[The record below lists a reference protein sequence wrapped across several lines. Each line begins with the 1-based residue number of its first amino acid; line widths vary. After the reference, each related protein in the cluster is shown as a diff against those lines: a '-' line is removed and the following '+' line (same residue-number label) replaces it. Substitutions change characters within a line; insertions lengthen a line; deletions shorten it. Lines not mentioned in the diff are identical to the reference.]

1 MVQYNKNIKNKKKGF
16 TLVELMVVLAITAI
30 LAVLVGGGLIAYT
43 RLARFEK
50 NEANARTL
58 FQTAQISLTRM
69 ETAGELDAFRQQVME
84 EGSTGDHFQND
95 VTVTDADGKTLVSRT
110 KTELNQNV
118 AALYYDRTG
127 AAAGNHNALVKE
139 LLGDYIYD
147 ASLLNASIC
156 VEIDVQSG
164 QVYSVFYD
172 TKSDKLRFNQDGAT
186 NIYDRSYDHRRN
198 DTLVGYYS
206 AEDRVNVVQ
215 LVQTKLKVK
224 NPRLTNGETLT
235 LSWSGNSSLGDL
247 DTSYTATAYAA
258 GDTGDNRKPLF
269 TITIKRDTAGAAD
282 DNKQVITKMPVT
294 IYTYNDAGQQTKTE
308 NELYFPLSYNK
319 GSFVLTLDAMADAA
333 LLRACENDAD
343 VAATSLYSITR
354 LLNDPKDI
362 YIAMRAEPRENYSD
376 TYTASKE
383 ETTNE
388 ENTLLAK
395 GGTAVT
401 ADLKY
406 FRHLY
411 NLRWSADWKIDDKGT
426 YTLTPQASN
435 STGLNWTG
443 GGVTV
448 YCAAG
453 AWPPVAKVPSLN
465 DPVAWPT
472 IPELGEKIVLTSKTT
487 VLTTK
492 TTRVPILNL
501 QLSSKSVAKTG
512 KAKQDVLADHYVGLI
527 GENKGKISYITLR
540 DPDIQVNVK
549 TETVAAGTPTG
560 ENQLKLTETKFVTAL
575 TKTKT
580 DGTEE
585 ADWRDVRA
593 VGALCGVNTGTLE
606 NCALTRGTNSSTSAL
621 VAAAL
626 AFGNKTTATQR
637 TAEYKTVN
645 NKNYTYYKDEP
656 RGIGGLVGVAIP
668 ETDSVMQ
675 NLTVA
680 SDVTVAGLLVDENTK
695 NVTDTAADQ
704 QAEKARYA
712 AAAAEPS
719 DANSLWRSVGVGGVF
734 GTVDATQMTTN
745 DDTNI
750 VNNGFVTG
758 NGFTGGIVGNL
769 FTTDTS
775 VSQSLTGLRNN
786 GTVSAGANYK
796 GDTKGDARSL
806 VLGQFFGGIA
816 GYGRGVTLQ
825 GCESVTRSDLTET
838 QLKEQVEAG
847 FDKKTGTLTDA
858 SPLKGDFV
866 GGLVGY
872 GKEIVL
878 NGCKTGK
885 GYVLGSRFV
894 GGLAGGFTGSGV
906 QQNDTNSSDVFGNRY
921 VGGIVSVNGSNS
933 IISGMTN
940 TGLVAAFGKNAAYV
954 GGIVGVNDADWGG
967 SQDPKATATVQNCAN
982 RMSGDNATDT
992 RRINLLKELSRSAG
1006 SPASDY
1012 ADYVGGIA
1020 GCNGKNGVVTW
1031 DENGTQTLGAI
1042 LYGNNYVGGVAGYND
1057 EKATISNTSGQNLTI
1072 SGQIVAAGKA
1082 VGGMIGLNCAS
1093 TLPSATVKVSRVAG
1107 QQLVGGVIGANLPVG
1122 GFTVT
1127 GGAFN
1132 TDVASGRVEAD
1143 AVAGGIIGYN
1153 RLLAAKPT
1161 GGTLEAL
1168 LPTIN
1173 ESTGVLTDSTDANTA
1188 GGEVTLA
1195 NFQNKLNLQADIY
1208 VGGIVGAN
1216 DAKTKLTIRNATN
1229 GATQNA
1235 LSVGGL
1241 NPSNNGAFK
1250 GGVLLSKLADGRYDF
1265 GTARGALAGG
1275 IIGYA
1280 TPNTTLK
1287 NCTNYGTVA
1296 HKCAA
1301 GGFAGWNEGTITG
1314 GSMNASLGNRETG
1327 YTYLGGVAGV
1337 NGGLIQSA
1345 YPAQGCAVRGDS
1357 YVGGIAGVN
1366 LGGDAK
1372 ASKGLII
1379 CTENNSTGTV
1389 EANQYAGGVAGANVG
1404 SISLSG
1410 QLQSSVTATDYAGG
1424 VAGINT
1430 KNGIYTGNIYGADN
1444 ANDAV
1449 LGSVTAANYAGGVAG
1464 TNRAEITRVENRAS
1478 VRASTKYAGGIAGVN
1493 DEGGTISYCSHA
1505 SGNAAAVYAT
1515 NGEAGGIAGNN
1526 NKDALIENVQVKAD
1540 VTAANGTAGG
1550 VTATNFGII
1559 GQETG
1564 PEDNSSVSGCT
1575 ITGTSESIGA
1585 VAAYNGKNA
1594 TIRNVKLAENAKV
1607 QFSTPA
1613 VTIGGLAGMNEG
1625 TVTGCQ
1631 VGNGAL
1637 SLNDGLRAGTNTV
1650 TLGGA
1655 VGRTTEHGKVSST
1668 DVLLDLTQN
1677 LDKYTN
1683 LGGVAGWNDGTL
1695 DQCTYSGTMGGD
1707 ADTDGLVSVGARST
1721 GSTVGGIAGLNNST
1735 ITGCEVKYIK
1745 LQVSGIS
1752 NITTTQTADEKLAS
1766 ASHVGG
1772 IAGRNNAKIVNSYV
1786 ATESSSNGAGSIIT
1800 ARYGFV
1806 GGVAGSNNGT
1816 IKGSGS
1822 KKALVSDDAKKTALV
1837 TQVKNWLG
1845 VADANAGIN
1854 SMAAELTTG
1863 TTYAGLK
1870 GVDTVSKEG
1879 CGYGN
1884 VYSQSGLA
1892 ANDLLVTLRGSNN
1905 SETVRAAGYLGGL
1918 AGFNSLRG
1926 TIDTSATGQWFV
1938 YSDNATTAS
1947 TVGGIVGQNES
1958 NVTDKS
1964 VLDTVVNCAA
1974 VRRFTRV
1981 FDRSKNKDDTDDDN
1995 IYKSENR
2002 VVVHVGGVIGQQQNR
2017 SDDRWSVSK
2026 VVNCGSVFNSRSA
2039 NVGGV
2044 IAYWLDYG
2052 GTVQK
2057 CFNFGK
2063 ITTNTNDKNS
2073 GYGAV
2078 GGIVGFIDQPIS
2090 GGTTNVLS
2098 CRNYG
2103 QIWYKSNGANDCAG
2117 IIGKIEMKK
2126 PTDIMT
2132 LNIIDCVNSSAIK
2145 AASQAVGILAWI
2157 GPYNKGNIDNVTV
2170 NIDRCRNLNTDFTC
2184 GGVYDRRV
2192 GIVGSRGNGSGSK
2205 EATNVTNCFA
2215 TVGTGWY
2222 PIAYLRQSYENVT
2235 GHGNYYIENSESA
2248 GKSFFKKDSRKLTTT
2263 KPAKKTGNWNNPNY
2277 EPAYKETAWNPSSE
2291 KVKAHRLYIGY
2302 NVDSQTDPYIA
2313 FLPTLAKDGN
2323 GAAYSLWWMR
2333 GTTSTD
2339 QDAKPNSAYIKTDGN
2354 KAYIYDDTGAGQD
2367 NNPGNQR
2374 ATVMLQFGEAANSTK
2389 SGVDITDITDEVIQ
2403 NYYKYVLDSTKPAQP
2418 GEIHVKASQVQ
2429 DADNNVYGRY
2439 EVTWGE
2445 PNDKTASP
2453 AAYYRVEIL
2462 PCNAAGVV
2470 EEDAVP
2476 YLKADVYQRSYT
2488 FVADKA
2494 WTGNFVVRVTP
2505 YNTNDDPNQDD
2516 NFNTSA
2522 VQTFMHALPTPEI
2535 EFRLVKRNNG
2545 GFDWGQCQ
2553 TPDYPGMQFNYE
2565 VVAVLKNYTEYPTDE
2580 AWTVKLTD
2588 GRNTYYFRSQD
2599 GKQYIRLTKNLERT
2613 LTLTALATPG
2623 NNSTKYLRSA
2633 QYKSETYLPSQWR
2646 DHNGDSGKDEDGLPL
2661 GKLNKDGDTEFVTYT
2676 GQTAES
2682 FEATVKFSFT
2692 PKVKNGSEH
2701 GSPTYRVMLLA
2712 KYLGNDEVNGVSLNG
2727 QYITLVARES
2737 IVTGS
2742 PVTFNLN
2749 SLPSDA
2755 MTNYTDFLVVAV
2767 PVTSGKGDMKYRW
2780 DATED
2785 EVSAA
2790 IASHASETNDTN
2802 KEIWWKNGYE
2812 IVRTGEHSY
2821 TYAHLT
2827 PLCFSDVSRTVNTDD
2842 KEWAIQATQTTPQ
2855 IIFKQLNLNVLKA
2868 PTLAEDTDG
2877 GKVNPDNNQLT
2888 YTFKWTQ
2895 DDIRPTDAAPDYQIK
2910 LYGLLTG
2917 ADGNVTG
2924 QEKIALK
2931 DGVNLANEVRRSGSS
2946 NSFTLPVNVDTMLA
2960 NGSDSWRYDKVRLEV
2975 TRVAAADTDEIGA
2988 SAVADY
2994 SVKQRLPGISA
3005 PSSITR
3011 VNGETDNADALL
3023 YTVSWSPSDDARIGY
3038 YYLCV
3043 VDDGGNTVLTLPT
3056 TGNVGSL
3063 TLDLEQYQGKALRFR
3078 VIARR
3083 KAGSDTCFDGPDG
3096 ALSQSETIVRRA
3108 DAPTV
3113 TASSFAPNSPNQE
3126 TFLNDLKLNMTLEK
3140 AAQGNVYFTGYI
3152 FSNENN
3158 YNTIA
3163 DLARTWQNTPT
3174 GQAKYTAQQELTKA
3188 LDEML
3193 KSRDAELVI
3202 PKDSRTVGGSAS
3214 ADGTNASYTF
3224 VPDGNGFTLTPD
3236 HAKQYLLPAVR
3247 VMPTDGRTAS
3257 NWFYILQ
3264 DAAAAQLPAITLDA
3278 PVAEPERALGNA
3290 VYKQEVN
3297 LYNDPEF
3304 AVERGK
3310 ATLELRRFTVE
3321 WTAVNKYTQAD
3332 GTVRNLTDSYT
3343 FTVTPLDKDKK
3354 PYSITVTTYDRDE
3367 TDTDGTTHKRGEIK
3381 TVTKTYDGKTTALD
3395 KQTTVVDAETNK
3407 TRTWYDLS
3415 VEPVTDENGNV
3426 TWEQKP
3432 YDVTGTVEKDGGT
3445 LYYKAQTVPMLELVQ
3460 EDGAEPVYRIT
3471 LPELQEKV
3479 QDDSLALQK
3488 FTASV
3493 TLQTL
3498 AHSDDKGKTVES
3510 GTVKVPVNETNTADA
3525 AEDAQSMD
3533 SAESVAPAETAES
3546 TAAESAPA
3554 SVPPVLMRARAALPM
3569 ATPETAA
3576 APDETDAAETAPPKQ
3591 TETSDA
3597 S

>member
-30 LAVLVGGGLIAYT
+30 LAALVGGGLIAYT

-69 ETAGELDAFRQQVME
+69 ETAGELDAFRDKVTKSGSMGQHFA
-84 EGSTGDHFQND
+84 EGL
-95 VTVTDADGKTLVSRT
+95 TDANGKPLDGRT
-110 KTELNQNV
+110 QKGLNTYI
-118 AALYYDRTG
+118 AALYYDKTG
-127 AAAGNHNALVKE
+127 AADGNHNALVKE

-156 VEIDVQSG
+156 VEIDIQSG

-172 TKSDKLRFNQDGAT
+172 TNSSKLRFNEADAT

-198 DTLVGYYS
+198 DSLVGYYS

-215 LVQTKLKVK
+215 LVQTKLKVE

-247 DTSYTATAYAA
+247 DTSYTATAYDAA
-258 GDTGDNRKPLF
+258 KEKQLF
-269 TITIKRDTAGAAD
+269 TITIQRDVNGTAGD
-282 DNKQVITKMPVT
+282 DKQVITKMPVT
-294 IYTYNDAGQQTKTE
+294 IYHYSNTGEKTSETK
-308 NELYFPLSYNK
+308 ELYFPLSYNK

-333 LLRACENDAD
+333 LLRASENSAD

-354 LLNDPKDI
+354 LLNDPQDI
-362 YIAMRAEPRENYSD
+362 YIAMRAEPRESYKD
-376 TYTASKE
+376 IYTASSE
-383 ETTNE
+383 VWTPTD

-411 NLRWSADWKIDDKGT
+411 NLRWSADWDITDKGT
-426 YTLTPQASN
+426 YMLTPQASN

-448 YCAAG
+448 YCASGDQYPA
-453 AWPPVAKVPSLN
+453 AKVPSLN

-487 VLTTK
+487 GLANNK

-512 KAKQDVLADHYVGLI
+512 RAEKDELADHYVGLI

-549 TETVAAGTPTG
+549 TETLDAGTLPN
-560 ENQLKLTETKFVTAL
+560 EKQLKLTATKFVTAL
-575 TKTKT
+575 AK
-580 DGTEE
+580 DDEN
-585 ADWRDVRA
+585 WRDVRA

-626 AFGNKTTATQR
+626 AFGDSTTATER
-637 TAEYKTVN
+637 TAEDKTVN
-645 NKNYTYYKDEP
+645 NKNYTYYTDEP

-668 ETDSVMQ
+668 KTTDSVMQ
-675 NLTVA
+675 DLTVA
-680 SDVTVAGLLVDENTK
+680 SDVTVAGLLVDKGTQS
-695 NVTDTAADQ
+695 VTNTAADQ

-712 AAAAEPS
+712 AAAADPGT
-719 DANSLWRSVGVGGVF
+719 DGSLWRSVGVGGVF

-745 DDTNI
+745 GDTNI

-796 GDTKGDARSL
+796 GDTAGDAHSL

-825 GCESVTRSDLTET
+825 NCNSVTRSDLTET
-838 QLKEQVEAG
+838 QLKKQVKEG
-847 FDKKTGTLTDA
+847 FDETGTLTDA

-878 NGCKTGK
+878 NGCKTGR

-906 QQNDTNSSDVFGNRY
+906 QQNDTNSSDVFGNHY

-933 IISGMTN
+933 QISGMTN

-967 SQDPKATATVQNCAN
+967 SQDPKAKATVQNCAN

-992 RRINLLKELSRSAG
+992 RRINLLKDLSG
-1006 SPASDY
+1006 C

-1031 DENGTQTLGAI
+1031 DKSGTPTLGAI

-1057 EKATISNTSGQNLTI
+1057 ENATISNTSGRNLTI

-1122 GFTVT
+1122 SFTVADD
-1127 GGAFN
+1127 GAFT

-1153 RLLAAKPT
+1153 RLLADKPAKV
-1161 GGTLEAL
+1161 TLAAL
-1168 LPTIN
+1168 LPKIDQN
-1173 ESTGVLTDSTDANTA
+1173 TGVLTDSTDANTA
-1188 GGEVTLA
+1188 DGTITLTDFK
-1195 NFQNKLNLQADIY
+1195 NELNLQADIY

-1216 DAKTKLTIRNATN
+1216 DANTKLTIQKATN

-1250 GGVLLSKLADGRYDF
+1250 GGVSLNALADGRYDF
-1265 GTARGALAGG
+1265 DDVHGALAGG

-1280 TPNTTLK
+1280 TPNTKLE

-1314 GSMNASLGNRETG
+1314 GSMAASLGNRENG
-1327 YTYLGGVAGV
+1327 YTYLGGVVGV

-1366 LGGDAK
+1366 LGGNAA
-1372 ASKGLII
+1372 ASTRKGLII

-1404 SISLSG
+1404 NISLSG

-1430 KNGIYTGNIYGADN
+1430 TYKAYKGSIYGADN
-1444 ANDAV
+1444 ATDAV
-1449 LGSVTAANYAGGVAG
+1449 SGSVNAANYAGGVAG

-1478 VRASTKYAGGIAGVN
+1478 VRASTKYAGGIAGEN
-1493 DEGGTISYCSHA
+1493 AAGGTISYCSHA
-1505 SGNAAAVYAT
+1505 QNQVYAT

-1564 PEDNSSVSGCT
+1564 LENNSSVSGCT

-1594 TIRNVKLAENAKV
+1594 TIRNVKLAANANV
-1607 QFSTPA
+1607 QFSTLA

-1625 TVTGCQ
+1625 AVTGCQ

-1637 SLNDGLRAGTNTV
+1637 ALDAGLRAGTNTV

-1655 VGRTTEHGKVSST
+1655 VGRTTEDGTVSST

-1683 LGGVAGWNDGTL
+1683 LGGVAGQNDGTL
-1695 DQCTYSGTMGGD
+1695 KQCTYSGTMGGK
-1707 ADTDGLVSVGARST
+1707 ADGDGLVSAGARST
-1721 GSTVGGIAGLNNST
+1721 GSTVGGIAGLNNNT

-1772 IAGRNNAKIVNSYV
+1772 IAGRNNNEIANSYV
-1786 ATESSSNGAGSIIT
+1786 ATVRSSGSAGSIIT

-1822 KKALVSDDAKKTALV
+1822 KKALVSDDTTKPALV
-1837 TQVKNWLG
+1837 AQVKNWLG
-1845 VADANAGIN
+1845 AADANAGIN

-1863 TTYAGLK
+1863 KTYANLM

-1879 CGYGN
+1879 CGYRN
-1884 VYSQSGLA
+1884 VYNQSGLA
-1892 ANDLLVTLRGSNN
+1892 ANDLLVALRGSNN

-1981 FDRSKNKDDTDDDN
+1981 FNGSKNKDDTDNDN
-1995 IYKSENR
+1995 IYKRENR

-2132 LNIIDCVNSSAIK
+2132 LNIIDCVNSGAIK

-2222 PIAYLRQSYENVT
+2222 PIAYLRQSYENVI
-2235 GHGNYYIENSESA
+2235 GHGNYYIENSGGE
-2248 GKSFFKKDSRKLTTT
+2248 GKSFYKKNERKLATT
-2263 KPAKKTGNWNNPNY
+2263 KPDSTTGNWKKAD
-2277 EPAYKETAWNPSSE
+2277 EQGSDKAYKETYWNPSSE

-2302 NVDSQTDPYIA
+2302 NVTDKTTYPYIA
-2313 FLPTLAKDGN
+2313 FLPALAKDWN
-2323 GAAYSLWWMR
+2323 GAAYSLKWMR
-2333 GTTSTD
+2333 AITSTD
-2339 QDAKPNSAYIKTDGN
+2339 SDAAENSAYIKTDGN
-2354 KAYIYDDTGAGQD
+2354 KAYIFDDTGAGND
-2367 NNPGNQR
+2367 TNPGNQR
-2374 ATVMLQFGEAANSTK
+2374 ATVMLQFGEAANSTDK
-2389 SGVDITDITDEVIQ
+2389 SDVDITDITDEVIQ
-2403 NYYKYVLDSTKPAQP
+2403 NYYKYVLDSTKPAKP
-2418 GEIHVKASQVQ
+2418 GEINVKASQVQ

-2439 EVTWGE
+2439 EVTWE
-2445 PNDKTASP
+2445 APTDTDASP
-2453 AAYYRVEIL
+2453 ASYYRVEIL
-2462 PCNAAGVV
+2462 PC
-2470 EEDAVP
+2470 DAVGNITGAA
-2476 YLKADVYQRSYT
+2476 YLTADVYQRSYT

-2505 YNTNDDPNQDD
+2505 YNTNDDPKQDD
-2516 NFNTSA
+2516 NFNTSG

-2545 GFDWGQCQ
+2545 GFDWNQCQ

-2613 LTLTALATPG
+2613 LTLTALATPV
-2623 NNSTKYLRSA
+2623 NSNSTKYLRSA

-2646 DHNGDSGKDEDGLPL
+2646 DNPGSAKDENGLPL
-2661 GKLNKDGDTEFVTYT
+2661 GTLKQDGSTEFVTYT

-2692 PKVKNGSEH
+2692 PVVKSDSSEH
-2701 GSPTYRVMLLA
+2701 GNPTYRVMLLA

-2727 QYITLVARES
+2727 QYITLAARES
-2737 IVTGS
+2737 IVTGA

-2780 DATED
+2780 DATPD

-2790 IASHASETNDTN
+2790 IDSHASDTD
-2802 KEIWWKNGYE
+2802 KEIWWRNGYE

-2827 PLCFSDVSRTVNTDD
+2827 PLCFSDVNRTDD

-2868 PTLAEDTDG
+2868 PTLAETTEGTVDKAT
-2877 GKVNPDNNQLT
+2877 NELT
-2888 YTFKWTQ
+2888 YTFNWTQ
-2895 DDIRPTDAAPDYQIK
+2895 EDMDAKTPTYSIK
-2910 LYGLLTG
+2910 LYGLLT
-2917 ADGNVTG
+2917 DENGNVIG
-2924 QEKIALK
+2924 QEQIALQ
-2931 DGVNLANEVRRSGSS
+2931 DGVNLADKVQRSGS

-2975 TRVAAADTDEIGA
+2975 TRVAAAGTDEIGA

-3023 YTVSWSPSDDARIGY
+3023 YTVSWSPSDDERIDHY
-3038 YYLCV
+3038 DLCV
-3043 VDDGGNTVLTLPT
+3043 VDDGGKPVLTLPT

-3083 KAGSDTCFDGPDG
+3083 KAGSNCFDGPDG
-3096 ALSQSETIVRRA
+3096 ALSQSETIVSRA
-3108 DAPTV
+3108 KAPV
-3113 TASSFAPNSPNQE
+3113 VENVAFDNNSPNQE
-3126 TFLNDLKLNMTLEK
+3126 TFLNDLKLNMTLEE

-3152 FSNENN
+3152 FSNEDN

-3163 DLARTWQNTPT
+3163 KLAEAWQGKGT
-3174 GQAKYTAQQELTKA
+3174 GQAKYEAQQELTKA

-3193 KSRDAELVI
+3193 ASGAAELVI

-3214 ADGTNASYTF
+3214 VNDTTASYTF

-3264 DAAAAQLPAITLDA
+3264 KDTKAAQLPAITLDA
-3278 PVAEPERALGNA
+3278 PVDEPERALGNA

-3310 ATLELRRFTVE
+3310 ASLELRRFTVE

-3332 GTVRNLTDSYT
+3332 GTVRNLTNRYT
-3343 FTVTPLDKDKK
+3343 FTVTPLGKDKM
-3354 PYSITVTTYDRDE
+3354 PYSITVTTYDRDV
-3367 TDTDGTTHKRGEIK
+3367 TDIDGNVTHKRGEIK

-3395 KQTTVVDAETNK
+3395 KQTDVVNEETGE
-3407 TRTWYDLS
+3407 TRIWYDLS
-3415 VEPVTDENGNV
+3415 VEPVYDKDNNLIG
-3426 TWEQKP
+3426 WEQKP
-3432 YDVTGTVEKDGGT
+3432 YNVTGTVEIDGGT

-3479 QDDSLALQK
+3479 QDDSLELQK

-3493 TLQTL
+3493 MLQTL
-3498 AHSDDKGKTVES
+3498 AHSDNKGKTVES
-3510 GTVKVPVNETNTADA
+3510 GMVKVSVNETNTADA
-3525 AEDAQSMD
+3525 TEDAQSMD

-3576 APDETDAAETAPPKQ
+3576 APDETDAAETAPPKR

>member
-1 MVQYNKNIKNKKKGF
+1 MVQYNNNIKNKKKGF

-30 LAVLVGGGLIAYT
+30 LAALVGGGLIAYT

-69 ETAGELDAFRQQVME
+69 ETAGELDAFRRQVME

-127 AAAGNHNALVKE
+127 AAAGNHNALVE
-139 LLGDYIYD
+139 RLLGDYIYD

-198 DTLVGYYS
+198 DSLVGYYS

-247 DTSYTATAYAA
+247 DTSYTATAYDAK
-258 GDTGDNRKPLF
+258 DTGKTKPLF

-282 DNKQVITKMPVT
+282 DNKQVITEMPVT
-294 IYTYNDAGQQTKTE
+294 IYTYDNTGNQTKTE
-308 NELYFPLSYNK
+308 KELYFPLSYNK

-333 LLRACENDAD
+333 LLRACENSAE
-343 VAATSLYSITR
+343 VSATSLYSITR

-395 GGTAVT
+395 GGTAKE

-411 NLRWSADWKIDDKGT
+411 NLRWSADWDITNKGA

-472 IPELGEKIVLTSKTT
+472 IPELGEKIVLTSKTAG
-487 VLTTK
+487 VTTQ

-501 QLSSKSVAKTG
+501 QLSSKSVAKTVR
-512 KAKQDVLADHYVGLI
+512 AKQDELADHYVGLI

-549 TETVAAGTPTG
+549 TETVAADTLPN
-560 ENQLKLTETKFVTAL
+560 ENQLKLTATKFVTAL
-575 TKTKT
+575 AKE
-580 DGTEE
+580 DEN
-585 ADWRDVRA
+585 WRDVRA

-626 AFGNKTTATQR
+626 AFNNTTTATVRKAQMLD
-637 TAEYKTVN
+637 AGGKS
-645 NKNYTYYKDEP
+645 YTYYTDEP

-675 NLTVA
+675 DLTVA
-680 SDVTVAGLLVDENTK
+680 SDVTVAGLLVDENTQT
-695 NVTDTAADQ
+695 VTNTAADQ

-712 AAAAEPS
+712 AAAAGPGEK
-719 DANSLWRSVGVGGVF
+719 NSLWRSVGVGGVF

-745 DDTNI
+745 GDTNI

-775 VSQSLTGLRNN
+775 VSESLTGLRNN

-796 GDTKGDARSL
+796 GDTKGNARSL

-838 QLKEQVEAG
+838 QLKEQVNAG
-847 FDKKTGTLTDA
+847 FKNGTLTDA

-872 GKEIVL
+872 GKDITLED
-878 NGCKTGK
+878 CKTGK

-894 GGLAGGFTGSGV
+894 GGLAGGFTGSGI
-906 QQNDTNSSDVFGNRY
+906 QQNDTNSSDVFGSRY

-933 IISGMTN
+933 QISGMTN

-967 SQDPKATATVQNCAN
+967 SEDPNATATVQNCAN

-992 RRINLLKELSRSAG
+992 RRINLLKDLSSSAG
-1006 SPASDY
+1006 GY
-1012 ADYVGGIA
+1012 ADYIGGIA
-1020 GCNGKNGVVTW
+1020 GYNGKNGDVTW
-1031 DENGTQTLGAI
+1031 DKSGTPTLGAI

-1057 EKATISNTSGQNLTI
+1057 ENATISNTSGQDLTI

-1107 QQLVGGVIGANLPVG
+1107 QQLVGGVIGANLPVSR
-1122 GFTVT
+1122 FTVADD
-1127 GGAFN
+1127 GAFI

-1153 RLLAAKPT
+1153 RLLAPKPANV
-1161 GGTLEAL
+1161 TLEAL
-1168 LPTIN
+1168 LPTID
-1173 ESTGVLTDSTDANTA
+1173 ESTGVLTDSNSTDVKTA
-1188 GGEVTLA
+1188 DGTIILTG
-1195 NFQNKLNLQADIY
+1195 FQNMLNLQADIY

-1216 DAKTKLTIRNATN
+1216 DADTKLTIQNATN
-1229 GATQNA
+1229 GATENA

-1250 GGVLLSKLADGRYDF
+1250 DGVSLNALADGRYYFD
-1265 GTARGALAGG
+1265 TPRGALAGG

-1280 TPNTTLK
+1280 TPNTKLES
-1287 NCTNYGTVA
+1287 CTNYGTVA

-1314 GSMNASLGNRETG
+1314 GSMEASLGNRETG

-1366 LGGDAK
+1366 LGCEAE
-1372 ASKGLII
+1372 ASTRKGLII
-1379 CTENNSTGTV
+1379 CTGDTPAASV

-1404 SISLSG
+1404 NISLSG
-1410 QLQSSVTATDYAGG
+1410 KLQSSVTANKYAGG
-1424 VAGINT
+1424 VTGINT
-1430 KNGIYTGNIYGADN
+1430 TYNAYKGSIYSADN
-1444 ANDAV
+1444 ATGTV
-1449 LGSVTAANYAGGVAG
+1449 SGSVTAANYAGGVAG
-1464 TNRAEITRVENRAS
+1464 TNSAEITRVENRAS
-1478 VRASTKYAGGIAGVN
+1478 VRASTKYAGGIAGEN
-1493 DEGGTISYCSHA
+1493 AAGGTISYCSHA
-1505 SGNAAAVYAT
+1505 QNQVYAT

-1526 NKDALIENVQVKAD
+1526 NKDALIENVQVSAD

-1559 GQETG
+1559 GQGSGLES
-1564 PEDNSSVSGCT
+1564 NSSVSNCT

-1585 VAAYNGKNA
+1585 VAAYNGKGA
-1594 TIRNVKLAENAKV
+1594 TIRNVKLAANANV

-1631 VGNGAL
+1631 VENGAL
-1637 SLNDGLRAGTNTV
+1637 ALDNGLRAGTNTV

-1655 VGRTTEHGKVSST
+1655 VGRTTADGTVSST

-1683 LGGVAGWNDGTL
+1683 LGGVAGQNDGTL
-1695 DQCTYSGTMGGD
+1695 KQCTYSGMMGGN

-1721 GSTVGGIAGLNNST
+1721 SSTVGGIAGLNNST

-1772 IAGRNNAKIVNSYV
+1772 IAGRNNAEIANSYV
-1786 ATESSSNGAGSIIT
+1786 ATESSSSGEGSIIT

-1816 IKGSGS
+1816 ITGSGS
-1822 KKALVSDDAKKTALV
+1822 KKALVSGDTTKLALV
-1837 TQVKNWLG
+1837 AQVEKWLG
-1845 VADANAGIN
+1845 AEDANAGIN

-1863 TTYAGLK
+1863 KTYAGLK
-1870 GVDTVSKEG
+1870 GVDTVTDK
-1879 CGYGN
+1879 GYTN
-1884 VYSQSGLA
+1884 VYNNTGLA
-1892 ANDLLVTLRGSNN
+1892 ANDLLVALRGSNN

-1981 FDRSKNKDDTDDDN
+1981 FDGAKNKDDTDNDN

-2132 LNIIDCVNSSAIK
+2132 LNIIDCVNSGAIK

-2157 GPYNKGNIDNVTV
+2157 GPWNGGRIDNVTV
-2170 NIDRCRNLNTDFTC
+2170 NIDRCRNLNTNFTC
-2184 GGVYDRRV
+2184 AGSDDRRV
-2192 GIVGSRGNGSGSK
+2192 GIVGSRGDGRGSNK
-2205 EATNVTNCFA
+2205 ATNVTNCFA
-2215 TVGTGWY
+2215 TVGVGASWY
-2222 PIAYLRQSYENVT
+2222 PIAYVRNANENVT

-2263 KPAKKTGNWNNPNY
+2263 KPAEKTSNWNSPNY

-2302 NVDSQTDPYIA
+2302 NVDDKTYPYIA
-2313 FLPTLAKDGN
+2313 FLPTLADDGN
-2323 GAAYSLWWMR
+2323 GAAYSLWWISGR
-2333 GTTSTD
+2333 TSAGSP
-2339 QDAKPNSAYIKTDGN
+2339 AKPNSAYIKTDGK
-2354 KAYIYDDTGAGQD
+2354 KAYIFDDTGAGND
-2367 NNPGNQR
+2367 TNPGNQR
-2374 ATVMLQFGEAANSTK
+2374 ATVMLQFGEAANSTDK
-2389 SGVDITDITDEVIQ
+2389 SDKSDVDITDITDEVIQ
-2403 NYYKYVLDSTKPAQP
+2403 NYYKYVLDSTKPAKP
-2418 GEIHVKASQVQ
+2418 GKIDVKASQVQ

-2439 EVTWGE
+2439 KVTWGE
-2445 PNDKTASP
+2445 PSDSDKNASP

-2462 PCNAAGVV
+2462 PCDAAGNITG
-2470 EEDAVP
+2470 AA
-2476 YLKADVYQRSYT
+2476 YLTADVYQRSYT

-2505 YNTNDDPNQDD
+2505 YNTNNDSSLAD
-2516 NFNTSA
+2516 NFNTSG

-2545 GFDWGQCQ
+2545 GFDWNQCQ
-2553 TPDYPGMQFNYE
+2553 TPDEKSREFKYE

-2588 GRNTYYFRSQD
+2588 GTYNYYFAQN
-2599 GKQYIRLTKNLERT
+2599 GKQYIRLTQNLERT
-2613 LTLTALATPG
+2613 LTLTALATPD
-2623 NNSTKYLRSA
+2623 NSSSTKYLRSA

-2692 PKVKNGSEH
+2692 PGVKSDSSEH

-2727 QYITLVARES
+2727 QYITLAARES
-2737 IVTGS
+2737 IVTES

-2780 DATED
+2780 DATEE
-2785 EVSAA
+2785 EVSTA
-2790 IASHASETNDTN
+2790 IASHANETNDTG

-2827 PLCFSDVSRTVNTDD
+2827 PLCFSDVNRTDD
-2842 KEWAIQATQTTPQ
+2842 PSWATQATVTTPQ

-2868 PTLAEDTDG
+2868 PTLAETIGDG
-2877 GKVNPDNNQLT
+2877 VVDNNNQLT

-2895 DDIRPTDAAPDYQIK
+2895 DDMKAADAAPDYQIK
-2910 LYGLLTG
+2910 LYGLLTN
-2917 ADGNVTG
+2917 ADGKVTG
-2924 QEKIALK
+2924 QEQIALK
-2931 DGVNLANEVRRSGSS
+2931 YGVTLTPTQNG

-2975 TRVAAADTDEIGA
+2975 TRVAAAGTKEIGA

-3083 KAGSDTCFDGPDG
+3083 KADSNCFDGPDG
-3096 ALSQSETIVRRA
+3096 ALSQSETIVSRA
-3108 DAPTV
+3108 AAPKV
-3113 TASSFAPNSPNQE
+3113 TASSFAPDSPNQE
-3126 TFLNDLKLNMTLEK
+3126 TFLNDLKLNMTLD
-3140 AAQGNVYFTGYI
+3140 ATAQGNVYFTGYI
-3152 FSNENN
+3152 FSDADKYTE
-3158 YNTIA
+3158 IA
-3163 DLARTWQNTPT
+3163 NLAKAWQDEGT
-3174 GQAKYTAQQELTKA
+3174 GQAKYEAQQELTKK

-3193 KSRDAELVI
+3193 DSGDAELVI
-3202 PKDSRTVGGSAS
+3202 PTDSRTVGGSAS
-3214 ADGTNASYTF
+3214 VNDTTASYTF

-3247 VMPTDGRTAS
+3247 VMPTDGTTAS
-3257 NWFYILQ
+3257 NWFYFLQ
-3264 DAAAAQLPAITLDA
+3264 DAAKAQLPAITLDA
-3278 PVAEPERALGNA
+3278 PVDEPERALGNA
-3290 VYKQEVN
+3290 VYTQEVN

-3310 ATLELRRFTVE
+3310 ASLELRRFTVE

-3332 GTVRNLTDSYT
+3332 GTVRNLTNSYT

-3354 PYSITVTTYDRDE
+3354 PYIITVTTYDRDE

-3381 TVTKTYDGKTTALD
+3381 TVTKTYNDKTTEIA
-3395 KQTTVVDAETNK
+3395 KQTTVVDAETK
-3407 TRTWYDLS
+3407 ETRIWYDLS

-3426 TWEQKP
+3426 TWKQKT

-3460 EDGAEPVYRIT
+3460 EDGAELVYRIT

-3479 QDDSLALQK
+3479 QDDSLELQK

-3498 AHSDDKGKTVES
+3498 AHSYDNGKTVES
-3510 GTVKVPVNETNTADA
+3510 GMVKVPVNETNTADA

-3591 TETSDA
+3591 METNNA

>member
-30 LAVLVGGGLIAYT
+30 LAALVGGGLIAYT

-69 ETAGELDAFRQQVME
+69 ETAGELDAFRRQVME
-84 EGSTGDHFQND
+84 EGDTGDHFQND
-95 VTVTDADGKTLVSRT
+95 VTVTDAGGNTLVSRT

-127 AAAGNHNALVKE
+127 AAAGNHNALVE
-139 LLGDYIYD
+139 RLLGDYIYD

-198 DTLVGYYS
+198 DSLVGYYS

-247 DTSYTATAYAA
+247 DTSYTATAYDAK
-258 GDTGDNRKPLF
+258 DTGKTKPLF

-294 IYTYNDAGQQTKTE
+294 IYTYDNAGQRTETKK
-308 NELYFPLSYNK
+308 ELYFPLSYNK

-333 LLRACENDAD
+333 LLRACENDE

-411 NLRWSADWKIDDKGT
+411 NLRWSADWKIAGEGT

-448 YCAAG
+448 YCASGERYPA
-453 AWPPVAKVPSLN
+453 AKVPSLN

-472 IPELGEKIVLTSKTT
+472 IPELGEKIELTSKTAG
-487 VLTTK
+487 VTTQ

-512 KAKQDVLADHYVGLI
+512 REGQKELADHYVGLI

-549 TETVAAGTPTG
+549 TETVAAGALPKAD
-560 ENQLKLTETKFVTAL
+560 QLKLTATKFVTAL
-575 TKTKT
+575 AK
-580 DGTEE
+580 DDEN
-585 ADWRDVRA
+585 WRDVRA
-593 VGALCGVNTGTLE
+593 VGALCGVNTGTLK

-626 AFGNKTTATQR
+626 AFDNKTTATQR
-637 TAEYKTVN
+637 IEQTLDADGN
-645 NKNYTYYKDEP
+645 SYTYYTDEP

-668 ETDSVMQ
+668 KTTDSVMQ
-675 NLTVA
+675 DLTVA
-680 SDVTVAGLLVDENTK
+680 SDVTVAGLLVDKGTQS
-695 NVTDTAADQ
+695 VTNTAADQ

-712 AAAAEPS
+712 AAAAEP
-719 DANSLWRSVGVGGVF
+719 DDENSLWRSVGVGGVF
-734 GTVDATQMTTN
+734 GTVDAAKMQTT
-745 DDTNI
+745 DKTNI

-769 FTTDTS
+769 FTSGANTGTS
-775 VSQSLTGLRNN
+775 SLTGLRNN

-796 GDTKGDARSL
+796 GDTAGDARSL

-838 QLKEQVEAG
+838 QLKKQVEAG
-847 FDKKTGTLTDA
+847 FDENGALTDT

-872 GKEIVL
+872 GKDITLED
-878 NGCKTGK
+878 CKTGK

-933 IISGMTN
+933 QISGMTN
-940 TGLVAAFGKNAAYV
+940 TGLVAAFGQNAAYV
-954 GGIVGVNDADWGG
+954 GGIVGVNDAEWGG
-967 SQDPKATATVQNCAN
+967 SQDRNAKATVQNCAN

-992 RRINLLKELSRSAG
+992 RRINLLKELNG
-1006 SPASDY
+1006 C

-1020 GCNGKNGVVTW
+1020 GCNGKYGVVTW
-1031 DENGTQTLGAI
+1031 DRSGTPTLGAI

-1057 EKATISNTSGQNLTI
+1057 ENATISNSSGQNLTI

-1107 QQLVGGVIGANLPVG
+1107 QQLVGGVIGANLPVDNFTMPDG
-1122 GFTVT
+1122 GT
-1127 GGAFN
+1127 FN

-1153 RLLAAKPT
+1153 RLLAAKPA
-1161 GGTLEAL
+1161 GVTLTAL
-1168 LPTIN
+1168 LPTIDK
-1173 ESTGVLTDSTDANTA
+1173 STGVLTDSTDVNTA
-1188 GGEVTLA
+1188 DGTITLTD
-1195 NFQNKLNLQADIY
+1195 FQNKLNLQADIY

-1216 DAKTKLTIRNATN
+1216 DAKTKLTIQNATN
-1229 GATQNA
+1229 GAMQNA

-1250 GGVLLSKLADGRYDF
+1250 GGVSLNVLAGDRYDF
-1265 GTARGALAGG
+1265 GPVHGALAGG

-1280 TPNTTLK
+1280 TPNTKLE
-1287 NCTNYGTVA
+1287 NCINYGTVA

-1314 GSMNASLGNRETG
+1314 GSMAASLGNRETG

-1345 YPAQGCAVRGDS
+1345 YLVKDCAVRGDS

-1366 LGGDAK
+1366 LGGDTA
-1372 ASKGLII
+1372 ASI
-1379 CTENNSTGTV
+1379 CTGDNSSTGTV

-1404 SISLSG
+1404 NISLSG
-1410 QLQSSVTATDYAGG
+1410 KLQSSVTATGYAGG

-1430 KNGIYTGNIYGADN
+1430 DKGSIYSAENTTGT
-1444 ANDAV
+1444 V
-1449 LGSVTAANYAGGVAG
+1449 WGSVTAANYAGGVAG
-1464 TNRAEITRVENRAS
+1464 TNRAEITRVDNYAS

-1493 DEGGTISYCSHA
+1493 AAGGTISYCSHA
-1505 SGNAAAVYAT
+1505 QNPIYAT

-1526 NKDALIENVQVKAD
+1526 NKDALIENVQVSAA

-1559 GQETG
+1559 GQGSGLES
-1564 PEDNSSVSGCT
+1564 NSSVSGCT

-1585 VAAYNGKNA
+1585 IAAYNSADA
-1594 TIRNVKLAENAKV
+1594 TIRNVKLAANANV

-1637 SLNDGLRAGTNTV
+1637 ALNDGLRAGTNTV

-1655 VGRTTEHGKVSST
+1655 VGRTTKNGTVSST

-1683 LGGVAGWNDGTL
+1683 LGGVAGQNNGTL
-1695 DQCTYSGTMGGD
+1695 EQCTYSGTMGGN

-1772 IAGRNNAKIVNSYV
+1772 IAGRNNAEIANSYV
-1786 ATESSSNGAGSIIT
+1786 ATVRSNDAGSIIT

-1822 KKALVSDDAKKTALV
+1822 KKALVSGDTTKLALV
-1837 TQVKNWLG
+1837 AQVEKWLG
-1845 VADANAGIN
+1845 AADANAGIN

-1863 TTYAGLK
+1863 KTYAGLK
-1870 GVDTVSKEG
+1870 GVDTVSVQ
-1879 CGYGN
+1879 GYGY

-1892 ANDLLVTLRGSNN
+1892 ANDLLVALRGSNN

-1981 FDRSKNKDDTDDDN
+1981 FNGSKNKDDTDNDN
-1995 IYKSENR
+1995 IYKRENR

-2063 ITTNTNDKNS
+2063 MTTNTNDKNS

-2078 GGIVGFIDQPIS
+2078 GGVVGFIDQPIS

-2103 QIWYKSNGANDCAG
+2103 EIWYESNGANDCAG

-2126 PTDIMT
+2126 VTDIMT
-2132 LNIIDCVNSSAIK
+2132 LNIIDCVNSGAIK
-2145 AASQAVGILAWI
+2145 AESQAVGILAWI
-2157 GPYNKGNIDNVTV
+2157 GPYDKGNIDYVTV

-2184 GGVYDRRV
+2184 SRKI
-2192 GIVGSRGNGSGSK
+2192 GIVGSRGNGSGSQ

-2215 TVGTGWY
+2215 TVGTNWF

-2235 GHGNYYIENSESA
+2235 GHGNYYIEDSGDK
-2248 GKSFFKKDSRKLTTT
+2248 GKSFFKKDSRKLTTV
-2263 KPAKKTGNWNNPNY
+2263 KPNSTTGNW
-2277 EPAYKETAWNPSSE
+2277 EKADKQGSDSAYNETDWNKSSE

-2302 NVDSQTDPYIA
+2302 NVTDKATYRYIA
-2313 FLPTLAKDGN
+2313 FLPNLAEGGN

-2333 GTTSTD
+2333 GITSTD

-2354 KAYIYDDTGAGQD
+2354 KAYIFDDTGAGD
-2367 NNPGNQR
+2367 DTNPGKQR
-2374 ATVMLQFGEAANSTK
+2374 ATVMLQFGEAANSTDD
-2389 SGVDITDITDEVIQ
+2389 SDVDITDITDEVIQ
-2403 NYYKYVLDSTKPAQP
+2403 NYYKYVLDSTKPAKP
-2418 GEIHVKASQVQ
+2418 GEIDVKASQVQ

-2439 EVTWGE
+2439 KVTWDE
-2445 PNDKTASP
+2445 PKDKEASP

-2462 PCNAAGVV
+2462 PCDAAGTVAP
-2470 EEDAVP
+2470 DADP

-2505 YNTNDDPNQDD
+2505 YNTNNDPTQPDHPQISD
-2516 NFNTSA
+2516 

-2535 EFRLVKRNNG
+2535 EFRLVKRTGG
-2545 GFDWGQCQ
+2545 GFDWNQCQ
-2553 TPDYPGMQFNYE
+2553 TPDEKRREFKYE
-2565 VVAVLKNYTEYPTDE
+2565 VVAVLKNYAEYPTDE

-2588 GRNTYYFRSQD
+2588 GKHTYYFSRQD
-2599 GKQYIRLTKNLERT
+2599 GKQYIRLTQNLERT
-2613 LTLTALATPG
+2613 LTLTALATPD
-2623 NNSTKYLRSA
+2623 NSNSTKYLRSA

-2646 DHNGDSGKDEDGLPL
+2646 DNLHSDKDEDGLPL
-2661 GKLNKDGDTEFVTYT
+2661 GTLNKDGSTEYVTYT

-2692 PKVKNGSEH
+2692 PRVKNGSEH
-2701 GSPTYRVMLLA
+2701 GNPTYRVMLLA
-2712 KYLGNDEVNGVSLNG
+2712 KYLGNDKVNGVSLNG
-2727 QYITLVARES
+2727 QYITLAAREG

-2780 DATED
+2780 DATAE

-2790 IASHASETNDTN
+2790 IDSHANETNDTD

-2827 PLCFSDVSRTVNTDD
+2827 PLCFSDVNRTDD
-2842 KEWAIQATQTTPQ
+2842 PKWAEQATVKTPQ

-2868 PTLAEDTDG
+2868 PTLDKTTEGTVDKATNE
-2877 GKVNPDNNQLT
+2877 LT
-2888 YTFKWTQ
+2888 YTFNWTQ
-2895 DDIRPTDAAPDYQIK
+2895 EDMGAKTPTYSIK
-2910 LYGLLTG
+2910 LYGLLTD
-2917 ADGNVTG
+2917 ANGNVTG
-2924 QEKIALK
+2924 QEQIALK
-2931 DGVNLANEVRRSGSS
+2931 DTLTPTQNGS
-2946 NSFTLPVNVDTMLA
+2946 SFTLPVNVDTMLA

-2975 TRVAAADTDEIGA
+2975 TRVAAAGTDEIGA

-3023 YTVSWSPSDDARIGY
+3023 YTVRWSPSDDARIGHY
-3038 YYLCV
+3038 DLCV
-3043 VDDGGNTVLTLPT
+3043 VDANGKTVLTLPT

-3063 TLDLEQYQGKALRFR
+3063 TLDLEQYQDAEMRFR
-3078 VIARR
+3078 VIARC
-3083 KAGSDTCFDGPDG
+3083 KANDDSCFDGPDG

-3108 DAPTV
+3108 AAPTV
-3113 TASSFAPNSPNQE
+3113 TASSFAPASPNQE
-3126 TFLNDLKLNMTLEK
+3126 TFLNDLKLNMTLNA

-3174 GQAKYTAQQELTKA
+3174 GQAKYTAQQELTKK

-3193 KSRDAELVI
+3193 NNGDAELVI

-3214 ADGTNASYTF
+3214 VNDKTASYTF

-3247 VMPTDGRTAS
+3247 VMPTDGTTAS

-3264 DAAAAQLPAITLDA
+3264 QDTKVAQLPAITLDA
-3278 PVAEPERALGNA
+3278 PVDAAEPERALGNA

-3304 AVERGK
+3304 KSNRGT
-3310 ATLELRRFTVE
+3310 APLELRRFTVE

-3343 FTVTPLDKDKK
+3343 FTVTPLDSKTKQ
-3354 PYSITVTTYDRDE
+3354 PYSITVTTYDRDVK
-3367 TDTDGTTHKRGEIK
+3367 DADGNITHKRGEIK
-3381 TVTKTYDGKTTALD
+3381 TVTKTYDGKTTEIS
-3395 KQTTVVDAETNK
+3395 KQTDET
-3407 TRTWYDLS
+3407 RIWYDLS

-3426 TWEQKP
+3426 TWKSQP
-3432 YDVTGTVEKDGGT
+3432 FDVTGTVEKDGGT

-3479 QDDSLALQK
+3479 QDDSLELQK

-3498 AHSDDKGKTVES
+3498 AHSDDNGKTVAS
-3510 GTVKVPVNETNTADA
+3510 GKVKVPVNETNTADA
-3525 AEDAQSMD
+3525 TEDAQSMD

-3554 SVPPVLMRARAALPM
+3554 SVPPVLMRARAALPVT
-3569 ATPETAA
+3569 TPETAA
-3576 APDETDAAETAPPKQ
+3576 APDETDAAETAPPER

>member
-69 ETAGELDAFRQQVME
+69 ETAGGLDAFRQQVME

-95 VTVTDADGKTLVSRT
+95 VTVTDANGKTLVSRT

-198 DTLVGYYS
+198 DSLVGYYS

-247 DTSYTATAYAA
+247 DTSYTATAYDAK
-258 GDTGDNRKPLF
+258 DTDKTKPLF

-294 IYTYNDAGQQTKTE
+294 IYTYDNAGQRTE
-308 NELYFPLSYNK
+308 TEKELYFPLSYNK

-343 VAATSLYSITR
+343 VATTSLYSITR

-383 ETTNE
+383 ETTNG

-411 NLRWSADWKIDDKGT
+411 NLRWSADWKIADKGT

-472 IPELGEKIVLTSKTT
+472 IPELGEKIELTSKKTG
-487 VLTTK
+487 LTTQ

-512 KAKQDVLADHYVGLI
+512 RAEKDELADHYVGLI
-527 GENKGKISYITLR
+527 GENRGKISYITLR

-549 TETVAAGTPTG
+549 TETVAAGALPN
-560 ENQLKLTETKFVTAL
+560 ENQLKLTATKFVTAL
-575 TKTKT
+575 AKE
-580 DGTEE
+580 DEN
-585 ADWRDVRA
+585 WRDVRA
-593 VGALCGVNTGTLE
+593 VGALCGVNTGTLKS
-606 NCALTRGTNSSTSAL
+606 CALTRGTNSSTSAL

-626 AFGNKTTATQR
+626 AFNNTTTATQR
-637 TAEYKTVN
+637 KAQTQNDGSKS
-645 NKNYTYYKDEP
+645 YTYYTDEP

-668 ETDSVMQ
+668 KTTDSVMQ
-675 NLTVA
+675 DLTVA
-680 SDVTVAGLLVDENTK
+680 SDVTVAGLLVDKDTQSVAET
-695 NVTDTAADQ
+695 TAADQ
-704 QAEKARYA
+704 KAEKARYA
-712 AAAAEPS
+712 AAAAEPN
-719 DANSLWRSVGVGGVF
+719 DKNSLWRSVGVGGVF
-734 GTVDATQMTTN
+734 GTVDAAQMKTN
-745 DDTNI
+745 GDTNI
-750 VNNGFVTG
+750 VNNGLVTG

-796 GDTKGDARSL
+796 GDTAGDARSL

-933 IISGMTN
+933 KISGMTN

-954 GGIVGVNDADWGG
+954 GGIVGINDADWGG
-967 SQDPKATATVQNCAN
+967 SEDKTAKATVQNCAN

-992 RRINLLKELSRSAG
+992 RRINLLKELS
-1006 SPASDY
+1006 SPAGGC
-1012 ADYVGGIA
+1012 ADYVGGIV

-1031 DENGTQTLGAI
+1031 DTSTPTLGAI

-1057 EKATISNTSGQNLTI
+1057 ENAIISNTSGQNLTI

-1082 VGGMIGLNCAS
+1082 VGGMIGLNCAPE
-1093 TLPSATVKVSRVAG
+1093 LPSATVKVSRVAG

-1122 GFTVT
+1122 GFIVAD
-1127 GGAFN
+1127 GGAFK

-1153 RLLAAKPT
+1153 RLLADKPAKV
-1161 GGTLEAL
+1161 TLAAL
-1168 LPTIN
+1168 LPTID
-1173 ESTGVLTDSTDANTA
+1173 ESTGVLTDSTDAETETNTTI
-1188 GGEVTLA
+1188 TLTG
-1195 NFQNKLNLQADIY
+1195 FQNKLNLQVDIY

-1216 DAKTKLTIRNATN
+1216 DADTKLTIQNATN

-1250 GGVLLSKLADGRYDF
+1250 GGVLLSELAGDRYDF
-1265 GTARGALAGG
+1265 DTARGALAGG

-1314 GSMNASLGNRETG
+1314 GRMEASLGNRETG

-1357 YVGGIAGVN
+1357 YVGGIASVN
-1366 LGGDAK
+1366 LGGDVA

-1404 SISLSG
+1404 NISLSG

-1430 KNGIYTGNIYGADN
+1430 TYNAYKGSIYGDEN
-1444 ANDAV
+1444 ANGTV
-1449 LGSVTAANYAGGVAG
+1449 LGSVNAANYAGGVAG
-1464 TNRAEITRVENRAS
+1464 TNSAEITRVENHAS
-1478 VRASTKYAGGIAGVN
+1478 VRASTKYAGGIAGEN
-1493 DEGGTISYCSHA
+1493 NAGGTISYCSHA

-1526 NKDALIENVQVKAD
+1526 NKDALIENVQVRAA

-1550 VTATNFGII
+1550 VTATNFGTI
-1559 GQETG
+1559 GQDSGLEN
-1564 PEDNSSVSGCT
+1564 NSSVSNCT

-1585 VAAYNGKNA
+1585 VAAYNRAGA
-1594 TIRNVKLAENAKV
+1594 TIRNVKLAENANV

-1631 VGNGAL
+1631 VENGAL
-1637 SLNDGLRAGTNTV
+1637 ALDAGLRAGTNTV

-1655 VGRTTEHGKVSST
+1655 VGRTTADGTVSST

-1683 LGGVAGWNDGTL
+1683 LGGVAGQNDGTL
-1695 DQCTYSGTMGGD
+1695 DQCTYSGTMGGE
-1707 ADTDGLVSVGARST
+1707 AGEGGLVSVGARST

-1772 IAGRNNAKIVNSYV
+1772 IAGRNNDKIANSYV
-1786 ATESSSNGAGSIIT
+1786 ATERSNGAGSIIT

-1816 IKGSGS
+1816 ITGSGS
-1822 KKALVSDDAKKTALV
+1822 KKALVSDKEATPALV
-1837 TQVKNWLG
+1837 TQVDNWLDA
-1845 VADANAGIN
+1845 ADANAGIN

-1863 TTYAGLK
+1863 KTYANLM

-1892 ANDLLVTLRGSNN
+1892 ANDLLVALRGSNN

-1981 FDRSKNKDDTDDDN
+1981 FNGSKNKDDTDNDN
-1995 IYKSENR
+1995 IYKRENR

-2117 IIGKIEMKK
+2117 IIGKIEMKQR
-2126 PTDIMT
+2126 TDIMT
-2132 LNIIDCVNSSAIK
+2132 LNIIDCVNSGAIK

-2157 GPYNKGNIDNVTV
+2157 GPYDKGNIDNVTV

-2184 GGVYDRRV
+2184 SRKI
-2192 GIVGSRGNGSGSK
+2192 GIVGSRGNGSGSQ

-2215 TVGTGWY
+2215 TVGTDWF
-2222 PIAYLRQSYENVT
+2222 PIAYLRLSGENVT

-2248 GKSFFKKDSRKLTTT
+2248 GKSFFKKDSRKLTTV
-2263 KPAKKTGNWNNPNY
+2263 KPNSTTGNW
-2277 EPAYKETAWNPSSE
+2277 EKADKQGSDSAYNETDWNKSSK

-2302 NVDSQTDPYIA
+2302 NVTDKATSPYIA

-2323 GAAYSLWWMR
+2323 GAAYSLWWIR
-2333 GTTSTD
+2333 GRGATAELGA
-2339 QDAKPNSAYIKTDGN
+2339 QPNSAYIKTDGK
-2354 KAYIYDDTGAGQD
+2354 KAYIFDDTGAGY
-2367 NNPGNQR
+2367 NENPGQKR
-2374 ATVMLQFGEAANSTK
+2374 ADVMLQFGEAANSTND
-2389 SGVDITDITDEVIQ
+2389 SDVDITDITDEVIQ
-2403 NYYKYVLDSTKPAQP
+2403 NYYKYVLDSTKPAKP
-2418 GEIHVKASQVQ
+2418 EKIDVKASQVQ

-2439 EVTWGE
+2439 KVTWDE
-2445 PNDKTASP
+2445 PKDKEASP

-2462 PCNAAGVV
+2462 PCDAAGNITG
-2470 EEDAVP
+2470 AA
-2476 YLKADVYQRSYT
+2476 YLTADVYQRSYT

-2535 EFRLVKRNNG
+2535 EFRLVKRENG
-2545 GFDWGQCQ
+2545 GFDWNQCQ
-2553 TPDYPGMQFNYE
+2553 TPDEKSREFKYE

-2588 GRNTYYFRSQD
+2588 GRHTYYFSRQD
-2599 GKQYIRLTKNLERT
+2599 GKQYIRLTQNLERT
-2613 LTLTALATPG
+2613 LTLTALATPV
-2623 NNSTKYLRSA
+2623 NSNSTKYLRSA

-2646 DHNGDSGKDEDGLPL
+2646 DHNGDNGKDEDGLPL
-2661 GKLNKDGDTEFVTYT
+2661 GTLKKDGDTDYVTYT

-2692 PKVKNGSEH
+2692 PRVKSDSSEH

-2712 KYLGNDEVNGVSLNG
+2712 KYLGNDTVNGQSLYG
-2727 QYITLVARES
+2727 QYITLAAREG
-2737 IVTGS
+2737 IVTET

-2755 MTNYTDFLVVAV
+2755 MSNYTDFLVIAV
-2767 PVTSGKGDMKYRW
+2767 PITSGKGDVTTRW
-2780 DATED
+2780 DAKAE

-2790 IASHASETNDTN
+2790 IASHANDTS

-2827 PLCFSDVSRTVNTDD
+2827 PLCFSDVNRTDD
-2842 KEWAIQATQTTPQ
+2842 KSWAIQATQTTPQ

-2868 PTLAEDTDG
+2868 PTLDKNTE
-2877 GKVNPDNNQLT
+2877 GKVDEKTNELT
-2888 YTFKWTQ
+2888 YTFNWTQ
-2895 DDIRPTDAAPDYQIK
+2895 EDMDAKTPTYSIK
-2910 LYGLLTG
+2910 LYGLLTDK
-2917 ADGNVTG
+2917 DGNVTG
-2924 QEKIALK
+2924 QEQIALK
-2931 DGVNLANEVRRSGSS
+2931 DGVNLADKVQNSGN
-2946 NSFTLPVNVDTMLA
+2946 NSFTLPVNVDIMLA

-2975 TRVAAADTDEIGA
+2975 TRVAAAGTDEIGA

-3023 YTVSWSPSDDARIGY
+3023 YTVRWSPSDDARIGY

-3078 VIARR
+3078 VIARC
-3083 KAGSDTCFDGPDG
+3083 KAGSNCFDGPNG
-3096 ALSQSETIVRRA
+3096 ALSQSETIVSRA
-3108 DAPTV
+3108 AAPV
-3113 TASSFAPNSPNQE
+3113 VENVAFDNNSPNQE
-3126 TFLNDLKLNMTLEK
+3126 TFLNDLKLNMMLAEP
-3140 AAQGNVYFTGYI
+3140 AQGNVYFTGYI
-3152 FSNENN
+3152 FSDADKYTE
-3158 YNTIA
+3158 IA
-3163 DLARTWQNTPT
+3163 NLAEAWQDEGT
-3174 GQAKYTAQQELTKA
+3174 GQAKYEAQQELTKK

-3193 KSRDAELVI
+3193 DNRDAELVI
-3202 PKDSRTVGGSAS
+3202 PKDNRTVGGSAS
-3214 ADGTNASYTF
+3214 VNDKTASYTF

-3257 NWFYILQ
+3257 NWFYFLQ
-3264 DAAAAQLPAITLDA
+3264 DAAKAQLPAITLDV
-3278 PVAEPERALGNA
+3278 PVDEPERALGNA
-3290 VYKQEVN
+3290 VYPQEVN
-3297 LYNDPEF
+3297 LYSDPEF
-3304 AVERGK
+3304 KSNRGT
-3310 ATLELRRFTVE
+3310 ASLELRRFTVE

-3354 PYSITVTTYDRDE
+3354 PYIITVTTYDRDE
-3367 TDTDGTTHKRGEIK
+3367 TDEDGNVTHKRGEIK
-3381 TVTKTYDGKTTALD
+3381 TVTKTYNDKTTEIA
-3395 KQTTVVDAETNK
+3395 KQTTVVDAETNE
-3407 TRTWYDLS
+3407 TRIWYDLS

-3426 TWEQKP
+3426 TWKQKT

-3479 QDDSLALQK
+3479 QDDSLELQK

-3498 AHSDDKGKTVES
+3498 AHSDNKGKTVES

-3576 APDETDAAETAPPKQ
+3576 APDETDAAETAPPERTK
-3591 TETSDA
+3591 TSDA

>member
-1 MVQYNKNIKNKKKGF
+1 MVQYNKIIKNKKKGF

-69 ETAGELDAFRQQVME
+69 ETAGELDAFRRQVME

-127 AAAGNHNALVKE
+127 AAAGNHNALVE
-139 LLGDYIYD
+139 RLLGDYIYD

-186 NIYDRSYDHRRN
+186 NIYDRSYAHRRN
-198 DTLVGYYS
+198 DSLVGYYS

-258 GDTGDNRKPLF
+258 GDTGENRKPLF
-269 TITIKRDTAGAAD
+269 TITIKRDAAGAAD

-294 IYTYNDAGQQTKTE
+294 IYTYDNAGQQTKTE
-308 NELYFPLSYNK
+308 KELYFPLSYNK

-411 NLRWSADWKIDDKGT
+411 NLRWSADWDITKEGT

-472 IPELGEKIVLTSKTT
+472 IPELGKKIELTSKTAG
-487 VLTTK
+487 VTTQ

-512 KAKQDVLADHYVGLI
+512 KAGKDELADHYVGLI

-549 TETVAAGTPTG
+549 TETVAADALPN
-560 ENQLKLTETKFVTAL
+560 ENQLKLTATKFVTAL
-575 TKTKT
+575 AK
-580 DGTEE
+580 DDEN
-585 ADWRDVRA
+585 WRDVRA
-593 VGALCGVNTGTLE
+593 VGALCGVNTGTLK

-626 AFGNKTTATQR
+626 AFDNTTTATQR
-637 TAEYKTVN
+637 IEQTLDAGGKS
-645 NKNYTYYKDEP
+645 YTYYTDEP

-668 ETDSVMQ
+668 KTTDSVMQ
-675 NLTVA
+675 DLTVA
-680 SDVTVAGLLVDENTK
+680 SDVTVAGLLVDKNTK
-695 NVTDTAADQ
+695 NVETTTAPDQ
-704 QAEKARYA
+704 QTEKARYA
-712 AAAAEPS
+712 AAAAEPGEK
-719 DANSLWRSVGVGGVF
+719 NSLWRSVGVGGVF
-734 GTVDATQMTTN
+734 GTVDAAKMQTT
-745 DDTNI
+745 DKTNI
-750 VNNGFVTG
+750 VNNGLVTG

-769 FTTDTS
+769 FTTGANTS
-775 VSQSLTGLRNN
+775 TPSLTGLRNN

-796 GDTKGDARSL
+796 GDTAGDTRSL

-816 GYGRGVTLQ
+816 GYGRGVTLK

-872 GKEIVL
+872 GKDITL
-878 NGCKTGK
+878 DNCKTGK

-906 QQNDTNSSDVFGNRY
+906 KQNDTNSSDVFGSRY

-933 IISGMTN
+933 QISGMTN

-954 GGIVGVNDADWGG
+954 GGIVGVNDAGWGG
-967 SQDPKATATVQNCAN
+967 SEDPNAKATVQNCAN

-992 RRINLLKELSRSAG
+992 RRINLLKELNG
-1006 SPASDY
+1006 C

-1031 DENGTQTLGAI
+1031 DKNGTPTLGAI

-1057 EKATISNTSGQNLTI
+1057 ENATISNSSGQNLTI

-1127 GGAFN
+1127 GDGAFITN
-1132 TDVASGRVEAD
+1132 VTSGRVEAD

-1153 RLLAAKPT
+1153 RLLAAKPA
-1161 GGTLEAL
+1161 GVTLEAL
-1168 LPTIN
+1168 LPKIDK
-1173 ESTGVLTDSTDANTA
+1173 STGVLTDSTAVKTA
-1188 GGEVTLA
+1188 DDTIILA
-1195 NFQNKLNLQADIY
+1195 NFQNMLNLQANIY

-1216 DAKTKLTIRNATN
+1216 DANTKLTIQKATN

-1250 GGVLLSKLADGRYDF
+1250 GGVSLNALADGRYDF
-1265 GTARGALAGG
+1265 DDVHGALAGG

-1280 TPNTTLK
+1280 TPNTKLE
-1287 NCTNYGTVA
+1287 NCINYGTVA

-1314 GSMNASLGNRETG
+1314 GSMAASLGNRETG

-1345 YPAQGCAVRGDS
+1345 YLVKDCAVRGDS

-1366 LGGDAK
+1366 LGGDTA
-1372 ASKGLII
+1372 ASI
-1379 CTENNSTGTV
+1379 CTGDNSSTGTV
-1389 EANQYAGGVAGANVG
+1389 EANRYAGGVAGANVG

-1410 QLQSSVTATDYAGG
+1410 KLQSSVTATGYAGG

-1430 KNGIYTGNIYGADN
+1430 DKGSIYSAENTTGT
-1444 ANDAV
+1444 V
-1449 LGSVTAANYAGGVAG
+1449 WGSVTAANYAGGVAG
-1464 TNRAEITRVENRAS
+1464 TNRAEITRVDNHAS
-1478 VRASTKYAGGIAGVN
+1478 VRASTQYAGGIAGEN
-1493 DEGGTISYCSHA
+1493 AAGGTISYCSHA
-1505 SGNAAAVYAT
+1505 QNPIYAT

-1526 NKDALIENVQVKAD
+1526 NKDALIENVQVSAA

-1559 GQETG
+1559 GQGSGLEN
-1564 PEDNSSVSGCT
+1564 NSSVSGCT
-1575 ITGTSESIGA
+1575 ISGTSESIGA
-1585 VAAYNGKNA
+1585 IAAYNRKDA
-1594 TIRNVKLAENAKV
+1594 TIRNVRLAENANV
-1607 QFSTPA
+1607 RFSTPA

-1625 TVTGCQ
+1625 TVTGCK
-1631 VGNGAL
+1631 VENGAL
-1637 SLNDGLRAGTNTV
+1637 ALNDGLRAGTNTV

-1655 VGRTTEHGKVSST
+1655 VGRTTADGTVSST

-1683 LGGVAGWNDGTL
+1683 LGGVAGQNDGTL
-1695 DQCTYSGTMGGD
+1695 KQCTYSGTMGGN
-1707 ADTDGLVSVGARST
+1707 ADTDGLVSDGARST
-1721 GSTVGGIAGLNNST
+1721 GSTVGGIAGLNNSK

-1772 IAGRNNAKIVNSYV
+1772 IAGRNNAEIANSYV
-1786 ATESSSNGAGSIIT
+1786 ATERSNGGAGSIIT

-1816 IKGSGS
+1816 ITGSGS
-1822 KKALVSDDAKKTALV
+1822 KKALVSGDTTKLALV
-1837 TQVKNWLG
+1837 AQVEKWLG
-1845 VADANAGIN
+1845 AADANTGIN

-1863 TTYAGLK
+1863 KTYADLK
-1870 GVDTVSKEG
+1870 GVDTVTYK
-1879 CGYGN
+1879 GYTN
-1884 VYSQSGLA
+1884 VYNNTGLA
-1892 ANDLLVTLRGSNN
+1892 ANDLLVALRGSNN

-1981 FDRSKNKDDTDDDN
+1981 KNEDDTDDDN
-1995 IYKSENR
+1995 IYKVGSR

-2103 QIWYKSNGANDCAG
+2103 QIWYDSNGANDCAG

-2132 LNIIDCVNSSAIK
+2132 LNIIDCVNSGAIK
-2145 AASQAVGILAWI
+2145 AESQAVGILAWI
-2157 GPYNKGNIDNVTV
+2157 GPWDKGRIDNVTV
-2170 NIDRCRNLNTDFTC
+2170 NIDRCRNLNTVFTC
-2184 GGVYDRRV
+2184 GRKI
-2192 GIVGSRGNGSGSK
+2192 GIVGSRGDGRGSNK
-2205 EATNVTNCFA
+2205 ATNVTNCFA
-2215 TVGTGWY
+2215 TVGTDWF
-2222 PIAYLRQSYENVT
+2222 PIAYLRLSGENVT
-2235 GHGNYYIENSESA
+2235 GHGNYYIEDSGDK
-2248 GKSFFKKDSRKLTTT
+2248 GKSFFKKDSRKLTTV
-2263 KPAKKTGNWNNPNY
+2263 KPNSTTGNW
-2277 EPAYKETAWNPSSE
+2277 EKADKQGSDSAYNETYWDSSSK

-2302 NVDSQTDPYIA
+2302 NVTDKATDPYIA
-2313 FLPTLAKDGN
+2313 FLPALAEGGN

-2333 GTTSTD
+2333 GITSTD
-2339 QDAKPNSAYIKTDGN
+2339 WNAAANSAYIKTDGK
-2354 KAYIYDDTGAGQD
+2354 KAYIFDDTGAD
-2367 NNPGNQR
+2367 DDTNPGNQR

-2389 SGVDITDITDEVIQ
+2389 SDVDITDITDEVIQ

-2439 EVTWGE
+2439 EVTWDE
-2445 PNDKTASP
+2445 P
-2453 AAYYRVEIL
+2453 
-2462 PCNAAGVV
+2462 
-2470 EEDAVP
+2470 
-2476 YLKADVYQRSYT
+2476 
-2488 FVADKA
+2488 
-2494 WTGNFVVRVTP
+2494 
-2505 YNTNDDPNQDD
+2505 
-2516 NFNTSA
+2516 
-2522 VQTFMHALPTPEI
+2522 
-2535 EFRLVKRNNG
+2535 
-2545 GFDWGQCQ
+2545 
-2553 TPDYPGMQFNYE
+2553 
-2565 VVAVLKNYTEYPTDE
+2565 
-2580 AWTVKLTD
+2580 
-2588 GRNTYYFRSQD
+2588 
-2599 GKQYIRLTKNLERT
+2599 
-2613 LTLTALATPG
+2613 
-2623 NNSTKYLRSA
+2623 
-2633 QYKSETYLPSQWR
+2633 
-2646 DHNGDSGKDEDGLPL
+2646 
-2661 GKLNKDGDTEFVTYT
+2661 
-2676 GQTAES
+2676 
-2682 FEATVKFSFT
+2682 
-2692 PKVKNGSEH
+2692 
-2701 GSPTYRVMLLA
+2701 
-2712 KYLGNDEVNGVSLNG
+2712 
-2727 QYITLVARES
+2727 
-2737 IVTGS
+2737 
-2742 PVTFNLN
+2742 
-2749 SLPSDA
+2749 
-2755 MTNYTDFLVVAV
+2755 
-2767 PVTSGKGDMKYRW
+2767 
-2780 DATED
+2780 
-2785 EVSAA
+2785 
-2790 IASHASETNDTN
+2790 
-2802 KEIWWKNGYE
+2802 
-2812 IVRTGEHSY
+2812 
-2821 TYAHLT
+2821 
-2827 PLCFSDVSRTVNTDD
+2827 
-2842 KEWAIQATQTTPQ
+2842 
-2855 IIFKQLNLNVLKA
+2855 
-2868 PTLAEDTDG
+2868 
-2877 GKVNPDNNQLT
+2877 
-2888 YTFKWTQ
+2888 
-2895 DDIRPTDAAPDYQIK
+2895 
-2910 LYGLLTG
+2910 
-2917 ADGNVTG
+2917 
-2924 QEKIALK
+2924 
-2931 DGVNLANEVRRSGSS
+2931 
-2946 NSFTLPVNVDTMLA
+2946 
-2960 NGSDSWRYDKVRLEV
+2960 
-2975 TRVAAADTDEIGA
+2975 
-2988 SAVADY
+2988 
-2994 SVKQRLPGISA
+2994 
-3005 PSSITR
+3005 
-3011 VNGETDNADALL
+3011 
-3023 YTVSWSPSDDARIGY
+3023 
-3038 YYLCV
+3038 
-3043 VDDGGNTVLTLPT
+3043 
-3056 TGNVGSL
+3056 
-3063 TLDLEQYQGKALRFR
+3063 
-3078 VIARR
+3078 
-3083 KAGSDTCFDGPDG
+3083 
-3096 ALSQSETIVRRA
+3096 
-3108 DAPTV
+3108 
-3113 TASSFAPNSPNQE
+3113 
-3126 TFLNDLKLNMTLEK
+3126 
-3140 AAQGNVYFTGYI
+3140 
-3152 FSNENN
+3152 
-3158 YNTIA
+3158 
-3163 DLARTWQNTPT
+3163 
-3174 GQAKYTAQQELTKA
+3174 
-3188 LDEML
+3188 
-3193 KSRDAELVI
+3193 
-3202 PKDSRTVGGSAS
+3202 
-3214 ADGTNASYTF
+3214 
-3224 VPDGNGFTLTPD
+3224 
-3236 HAKQYLLPAVR
+3236 
-3247 VMPTDGRTAS
+3247 
-3257 NWFYILQ
+3257 
-3264 DAAAAQLPAITLDA
+3264 
-3278 PVAEPERALGNA
+3278 
-3290 VYKQEVN
+3290 
-3297 LYNDPEF
+3297 
-3304 AVERGK
+3304 
-3310 ATLELRRFTVE
+3310 
-3321 WTAVNKYTQAD
+3321 
-3332 GTVRNLTDSYT
+3332 
-3343 FTVTPLDKDKK
+3343 
-3354 PYSITVTTYDRDE
+3354 
-3367 TDTDGTTHKRGEIK
+3367 TDTDSQPRR
-3381 TVTKTYDGKTTALD
+3381 L
-3395 KQTTVVDAETNK
+3395 
-3407 TRTWYDLS
+3407 
-3415 VEPVTDENGNV
+3415 
-3426 TWEQKP
+3426 
-3432 YDVTGTVEKDGGT
+3432 
-3445 LYYKAQTVPMLELVQ
+3445 
-3460 EDGAEPVYRIT
+3460 
-3471 LPELQEKV
+3471 LPC
-3479 QDDSLALQK
+3479 
-3488 FTASV
+3488 
-3493 TLQTL
+3493 
-3498 AHSDDKGKTVES
+3498 G
-3510 GTVKVPVNETNTADA
+3510 
-3525 AEDAQSMD
+3525 D
-3533 SAESVAPAETAES
+3533 SALRRRGQCRTGCRPT
-3546 TAAESAPA
+3546 
-3554 SVPPVLMRARAALPM
+3554 
-3569 ATPETAA
+3569 
-3576 APDETDAAETAPPKQ
+3576 
-3591 TETSDA
+3591 
-3597 S
+3597 

>member
-95 VTVTDADGKTLVSRT
+95 VTVTDANGKTLVSRT
-110 KTELNQNV
+110 KTELDQNV

-127 AAAGNHNALVKE
+127 AAAGNHNALVE
-139 LLGDYIYD
+139 RLLGDYIYD

-186 NIYDRSYDHRRN
+186 NIYDRSYEHRRN
-198 DTLVGYYS
+198 DSLVGYYS

-247 DTSYTATAYAA
+247 DTSYTATAY
-258 GDTGDNRKPLF
+258 DKNDKKQEKPLF

-282 DNKQVITKMPVT
+282 DNKQVITEMPVV
-294 IYTYNDAGQQTKTE
+294 IYQYDDAGNQTKTE
-308 NELYFPLSYNK
+308 EKLYFPLSYNK

-354 LLNDPKDI
+354 LLNDPQDI

-395 GGTAVT
+395 GGTADK

-411 NLRWSADWKIDDKGT
+411 NLRWSADWKIADEGI

-448 YCAAG
+448 YCASGEYPA
-453 AWPPVAKVPSLN
+453 AKVPSLN

-472 IPELGEKIVLTSKTT
+472 IPELGEKIELKSKTAG
-487 VLTTK
+487 VTTQ

-512 KAKQDVLADHYVGLI
+512 RAEQDVLADHYVGLI

-549 TETVAAGTPTG
+549 TETVAAGTLPN
-560 ENQLKLTETKFVTAL
+560 ENQLKLTATKFVTAL
-575 TKTKT
+575 AK
-580 DGTEE
+580 DDEN
-585 ADWRDVRA
+585 WRDVRA

-626 AFGNKTTATQR
+626 TFDETTTATKREEQN
-637 TAEYKTVN
+637 AGSKS
-645 NKNYTYYKDEP
+645 YTYYTDEP

-680 SDVTVAGLLVDENTK
+680 SDVTVAGLLVDKGTQSVTK
-695 NVTDTAADQ
+695 TTAADQ

-712 AAAAEPS
+712 AAAAGPGEK
-719 DANSLWRSVGVGGVF
+719 NSLWRSVGVGGVF
-734 GTVDATQMTTN
+734 GTVDAAKMQTT
-745 DDTNI
+745 DKTNI

-758 NGFTGGIVGNL
+758 NGFTGGVVGNL

-775 VSQSLTGLRNN
+775 VSPSLTGLRNN

-796 GDTKGDARSL
+796 GDTKGNARSL

-933 IISGMTN
+933 QISGMTN

-992 RRINLLKELSRSAG
+992 RRINLLKKLSSSAG
-1006 SPASDY
+1006 GY

-1031 DENGTQTLGAI
+1031 DKSGTPTLGAI
-1042 LYGNNYVGGVAGYND
+1042 LYGSNYVGGVAGYND
-1057 EKATISNTSGQNLTI
+1057 EKATISNTSGRNLTI

-1082 VGGMIGLNCAS
+1082 VGGMIGLNCAPE
-1093 TLPSATVKVSRVAG
+1093 LPSATVKVSRVAG

-1122 GFTVT
+1122 GFTVA

-1168 LPTIN
+1168 LPTID
-1173 ESTGVLTDSTDANTA
+1173 ESTGVLTDSTDAETETNTTI
-1188 GGEVTLA
+1188 TLTG
-1195 NFQNKLNLQADIY
+1195 FQNKLNLQADIY

-1216 DAKTKLTIRNATN
+1216 DANTKLTIQNAAN
-1229 GATQNA
+1229 GATTNA

-1250 GGVLLSKLADGRYDF
+1250 GGVSLNALADGRYNFDNV
-1265 GTARGALAGG
+1265 RGALAGG

-1287 NCTNYGTVA
+1287 DCTNYGTVA

-1314 GSMNASLGNRETG
+1314 GSMAASLGNRETG

-1345 YPAQGCAVRGDS
+1345 YPAKDCAVRGDS

-1366 LGGDAK
+1366 LGGNTA
-1372 ASKGLII
+1372 ASTRQGLIV
-1379 CTENNSTGTV
+1379 CTGDTPAASV

-1404 SISLSG
+1404 NISLSRSA
-1410 QLQSSVTATDYAGG
+1410 LQGSVTATDYAGG

-1430 KNGIYTGNIYGADN
+1430 TYNAYYKGSIYGADN
-1444 ANDAV
+1444 ANGEV
-1449 LGSVTAANYAGGVAG
+1449 WGSVTAANHAGGVAG
-1464 TNRAEITRVENRAS
+1464 TNSAEITRMENRAS
-1478 VRASTKYAGGIAGVN
+1478 VRASTQYAGGIAGVN
-1493 DEGGTISYCSHA
+1493 AAGGKISACVHA
-1505 SGNAAAVYAT
+1505 QNQVYAT
-1515 NGEAGGIAGNN
+1515 NGEVGGIAGNN
-1526 NKDALIENVQVKAD
+1526 NKDALIENVQVKAA

-1550 VTATNFGII
+1550 VTATNFGTI

-1564 PEDNSSVSGCT
+1564 LEDNSSVSNNCT

-1585 VAAYNGKNA
+1585 IAAYNSAGA
-1594 TIRNVKLAENAKV
+1594 TIRNVKLAANANV

-1625 TVTGCQ
+1625 TVTGCR
-1631 VGNGAL
+1631 VENGAL
-1637 SLNDGLRAGTNTV
+1637 ALNDGLRAGTNTV

-1655 VGRTTEHGKVSST
+1655 VGRTTKYSTVSST

-1683 LGGVAGWNDGTL
+1683 LGGVAGQNDGTL
-1695 DQCTYSGTMGGD
+1695 KQCTYSGTMGGE
-1707 ADTDGLVSVGARST
+1707 ARTDGLVSVGARST

-1772 IAGRNNAKIVNSYV
+1772 IAGRNNAEIVNSYV
-1786 ATESSSNGAGSIIT
+1786 ATERSNGAGSIIT

-1816 IKGSGS
+1816 ITGSGS
-1822 KKALVSDDAKKTALV
+1822 KKALVSGDTTKLALV
-1837 TQVKNWLG
+1837 AQVDNWLDA
-1845 VADANAGIN
+1845 ADANAGIN

-1870 GVDTVSKEG
+1870 GVDTVTDK
-1879 CGYGN
+1879 GYTN
-1884 VYSQSGLA
+1884 VYNNTGLA
-1892 ANDLLVTLRGSNN
+1892 ANDLLVALRGSNN

-1926 TIDTSATGQWFV
+1926 TIGTSATGQWFV

-1981 FDRSKNKDDTDDDN
+1981 FDGAKNKDDTDDDN
-1995 IYKSENR
+1995 IYKDGSR

-2052 GTVQK
+2052 GTVQR

-2126 PTDIMT
+2126 VTDIMT
-2132 LNIIDCVNSSAIK
+2132 LNIIDCVNSGAIK

-2157 GPYNKGNIDNVTV
+2157 GPWNGGRIDNVTV
-2170 NIDRCRNLNTDFTC
+2170 NIDRCRNLNTNFTC
-2184 GGVYDRRV
+2184 AGSDDRRV
-2192 GIVGSRGNGSGSK
+2192 GIVGSRGDGRGSNK
-2205 EATNVTNCFA
+2205 ATNVTNCFA
-2215 TVGTGWY
+2215 TVGVGASWY
-2222 PIAYLRQSYENVT
+2222 PIAYVRNANENVT
-2235 GHGNYYIENSESA
+2235 GHGNYYIEDSESA
-2248 GKSFFKKDSRKLTTT
+2248 GKSFFKKDSRKLTTV
-2263 KPAKKTGNWNNPNY
+2263 KPNSTTGNW
-2277 EPAYKETAWNPSSE
+2277 EKADKQGSDPAYNETDWNSSSK

-2302 NVDSQTDPYIA
+2302 NVTNKATYRYIA
-2313 FLPTLAKDGN
+2313 FLPNLAEGGN
-2323 GAAYSLWWMR
+2323 GAEYSLWWMR
-2333 GTTSTD
+2333 GITSTD
-2339 QDAKPNSAYIKTDGN
+2339 QDAKPNSAYIKTDGK
-2354 KAYIYDDTGAGQD
+2354 KAYIFDDTGAGSD
-2367 NNPGNQR
+2367 TNPGNQR

-2389 SGVDITDITDEVIQ
+2389 SDVDITDITDEVIQ
-2403 NYYKYVLDSTKPAQP
+2403 NYYKYVLDSTKPAKP
-2418 GEIHVKASQVQ
+2418 GEINVKASQVQ

-2439 EVTWGE
+2439 EVTWDE

-2462 PCNAAGVV
+2462 PCNDAGTVAP
-2470 EEDAVP
+2470 DADP

-2505 YNTNDDPNQDD
+2505 YNTNNDPNQAD
-2516 NFNTSA
+2516 NFNTSG

-2535 EFRLVKRNNG
+2535 EFRLVKRYNG
-2545 GFDWGQCQ
+2545 GFDWNQCQ
-2553 TPDYPGMQFNYE
+2553 MPDEVRREFNYE

-2588 GRNTYYFRSQD
+2588 GTYNYYFAQN
-2599 GKQYIRLTKNLERT
+2599 GKQYIRLANNLERT
-2613 LTLTALATPG
+2613 LTLTALATPD
-2623 NNSTKYLRSA
+2623 NSSSTKYLRSA

-2646 DHNGDSGKDEDGLPL
+2646 DHNGPNGKDEDGLPL
-2661 GKLNKDGDTEFVTYT
+2661 GTLKQDGNTEFVTYT

-2682 FEATVKFSFT
+2682 FEATVKFSFA
-2692 PKVKNGSEH
+2692 PGVKSNSSEH

-2712 KYLGNDEVNGVSLNG
+2712 KYLGDDTVNDVSLKG
-2727 QYITLVARES
+2727 QYITLAARES
-2737 IVTGS
+2737 IVTKS

-2755 MTNYTDFLVVAV
+2755 MTNYTDFLVIAV

-2780 DATED
+2780 DATPD

-2790 IASHASETNDTN
+2790 IDSHASDTD
-2802 KEIWWKNGYE
+2802 KEIWWQNGYE

-2827 PLCFSDVSRTVNTDD
+2827 PLCFSDVSRTDD
-2842 KEWAIQATQTTPQ
+2842 PKWAEQATVTTPQ

-2868 PTLAEDTDG
+2868 PTLDKNTE
-2877 GKVNPDNNQLT
+2877 GKVDEKTNELT
-2888 YTFKWTQ
+2888 YTFNWTQ
-2895 DDIRPTDAAPDYQIK
+2895 EDMDAKTPTYSIK
-2910 LYGLLTG
+2910 LYGLLT
-2917 ADGNVTG
+2917 DENGNVTG
-2924 QEKIALK
+2924 QEQIALK
-2931 DGVNLANEVRRSGSS
+2931 DGVNLADKVQRSGS

-3023 YTVSWSPSDDARIGY
+3023 YTVSWSPSDDERIDHY
-3038 YYLCV
+3038 DLCV
-3043 VDDGGNTVLTLPT
+3043 VDADDKTVLTLPT

-3063 TLDLEQYQGKALRFR
+3063 TLDLEQYQGKTLRFR
-3078 VIARR
+3078 VIAHC
-3083 KAGSDTCFDGPDG
+3083 KDDSCFDGPDG
-3096 ALSQSETIVRRA
+3096 ALSQSETIVSRA

-3113 TASSFAPNSPNQE
+3113 TASSFAPASPNQE
-3126 TFLNDLKLNMTLEK
+3126 TFLNDLKLNMTLN
-3140 AAQGNVYFTGYI
+3140 APAQGNVYFTGYI
-3152 FSNENN
+3152 FSDEDN

-3163 DLARTWQNTPT
+3163 NLAKAWQGEGT
-3174 GQAKYTAQQELTKA
+3174 GQAKYEAQQELTKA

-3193 KSRDAELVI
+3193 NNGNAELVI

-3214 ADGTNASYTF
+3214 VNDNTASYTF

-3264 DAAAAQLPAITLDA
+3264 QDTKAAQLPAITLDA
-3278 PVAEPERALGNA
+3278 PVDEPERALGNA

-3304 AVERGK
+3304 TVERDK
-3310 ATLELRRFTVE
+3310 TPLELRRFTVE

-3354 PYSITVTTYDRDE
+3354 PYSITVTTYDRDV
-3367 TDTDGTTHKRGEIK
+3367 TDEDGNVTHKRGEIK
-3381 TVTKTYDGKTTALD
+3381 TVTKTTYNGETTEL
-3395 KQTTVVDAETNK
+3395 KEQTDDVDAETNE
-3407 TRTWYDLS
+3407 TRIWYDLS

-3445 LYYKAQTVPMLELVQ
+3445 LYYKAKTVPMLELVQ

-3479 QDDSLALQK
+3479 QDDSLELQK

-3493 TLQTL
+3493 TLKTL
-3498 AHSDDKGKTVES
+3498 AHSDNKGKTVES

-3591 TETSDA
+3591 METSDA

>member
-30 LAVLVGGGLIAYT
+30 LAALVGGGLIAYT

-69 ETAGELDAFRQQVME
+69 ETAGELDAFRRQVME
-84 EGSTGDHFQND
+84 EGDTGDHFQND
-95 VTVTDADGKTLVSRT
+95 VTVTGADGKPLVSRT
-110 KTELNQNV
+110 KAELNQNV

-127 AAAGNHNALVKE
+127 AAAGNHNALVE
-139 LLGDYIYD
+139 RLLGDYIYD

-198 DTLVGYYS
+198 DSLVGYYS

-258 GDTGDNRKPLF
+258 GDTGENRKPLF

-294 IYTYNDAGQQTKTE
+294 IYTYNDAGQQTETE
-308 NELYFPLSYNK
+308 KELYFPLSYNK

-333 LLRACENDAD
+333 LLRACENSAD

-411 NLRWSADWKIDDKGT
+411 NLRWSADWDITDEGT

-453 AWPPVAKVPSLN
+453 AWPAAKVPSLN

-487 VLTTK
+487 GLANNK

-512 KAKQDVLADHYVGLI
+512 RAEQDVLADHYVGLI

-549 TETVAAGTPTG
+549 TETVAAGALPD
-560 ENQLKLTETKFVTAL
+560 ENQLKLTATKFVTAL
-575 TKTKT
+575 AKE
-580 DGTEE
+580 DEN
-585 ADWRDVRA
+585 WRDVRA

-626 AFGNKTTATQR
+626 AFGDSTTATER
-637 TAEYKTVN
+637 TAEHKTVN
-645 NKNYTYYKDEP
+645 NKSYTYYTDEP

-668 ETDSVMQ
+668 KAESVMQ
-675 NLTVA
+675 DLTVA
-680 SDVTVAGLLVDENTK
+680 SDVTVAGLLVDKDTK
-695 NVTDTAADQ
+695 NVETTTAPDQ

-734 GTVDATQMTTN
+734 GTVDAAKMQTT
-745 DDTNI
+745 DKTNI

-796 GDTKGDARSL
+796 GDTAGDARSL

-894 GGLAGGFTGSGV
+894 GGLAGGFTGSGI
-906 QQNDTNSSDVFGNRY
+906 QKNDTNSSDVFGNRY

-933 IISGMTN
+933 KISGMTN

-967 SQDPKATATVQNCAN
+967 SDDKTAKATVQNCAN

-992 RRINLLKELSRSAG
+992 RRINLLKELSSSAG
-1006 SPASDY
+1006 SSAGGY

-1031 DENGTQTLGAI
+1031 DTSTPTLGAI

-1122 GFTVT
+1122 GFTVA
-1127 GGAFN
+1127 GDGAFI

-1173 ESTGVLTDSTDANTA
+1173 ESTGVLTDSTDVKTA
-1188 GGEVTLA
+1188 DGEVTLA
-1195 NFQNKLNLQADIY
+1195 NFWNKLNLQADIY

-1216 DAKTKLTIRNATN
+1216 DADTKLTIQNATN

-1250 GGVLLSKLADGRYDF
+1250 GGVSLNALADGRYDF
-1265 GTARGALAGG
+1265 DDVHGALAGG

-1280 TPNTTLK
+1280 TPNTKLE

-1314 GSMNASLGNRETG
+1314 GSMAASLGNRETG

-1366 LGGDAK
+1366 LGGDAT

-1404 SISLSG
+1404 NISLSG
-1410 QLQSSVTATDYAGG
+1410 QLQSSVTATGYAGG

-1430 KNGIYTGNIYGADN
+1430 TYNAYKGSIYGTEN
-1444 ANDAV
+1444 ANGAV
-1449 LGSVTAANYAGGVAG
+1449 RGSVTAANYAGGVAG
-1464 TNRAEITRVENRAS
+1464 TNSAEITRVDNYAS

-1493 DEGGTISYCSHA
+1493 DAGGTISYCSHA

-1526 NKDALIENVQVKAD
+1526 NKNALIENVQVRAD

-1564 PEDNSSVSGCT
+1564 LENSSSVSGCT

-1585 VAAYNGKNA
+1585 VAAYNSADA
-1594 TIRNVKLAENAKV
+1594 TIRNVRLAANANV
-1607 QFSTPA
+1607 RFSTPA

-1631 VGNGAL
+1631 VENGAL
-1637 SLNDGLRAGTNTV
+1637 SLGAGLRAGTNTV

-1655 VGRTTEHGKVSST
+1655 VGRTTKDGTVSET
-1668 DVLLDLTQN
+1668 NVLLDLTQN

-1683 LGGVAGWNDGTL
+1683 LGGVAGQNDGTL
-1695 DQCTYSGTMGGD
+1695 EQCTYSGTMGGN
-1707 ADTDGLVSVGARST
+1707 ADGDGLVSVGARST

-1735 ITGCEVKYIK
+1735 IKGCEVKYIK

-1772 IAGRNNAKIVNSYV
+1772 IAGRNNDEIVNSYV
-1786 ATESSSNGAGSIIT
+1786 ATVRSSGNAGSIIT

-1816 IKGSGS
+1816 ITGSGS
-1822 KKALVSDDAKKTALV
+1822 KKALVSGDTTKPALV
-1837 TQVKNWLG
+1837 AQVEKWLG
-1845 VADANAGIN
+1845 AEDANAGIN

-1863 TTYAGLK
+1863 KTYAGLK
-1870 GVDTVSKEG
+1870 GVDTVT
-1879 CGYGN
+1879 GYGYTN
-1884 VYSQSGLA
+1884 VYSDTGLA
-1892 ANDLLVTLRGSNN
+1892 ANDLLVALRGSNN

-1981 FDRSKNKDDTDDDN
+1981 FDGAKNKDDTDNDN
-1995 IYKSENR
+1995 IYKRENR

-2017 SDDRWSVSK
+2017 SDDRWSVNK

-2126 PTDIMT
+2126 VTDIMT
-2132 LNIIDCVNSSAIK
+2132 LNIIDCVNSGAIK

-2184 GGVYDRRV
+2184 SRKI
-2192 GIVGSRGNGSGSK
+2192 GIVGSRGNGSGSQ

-2235 GHGNYYIENSESA
+2235 GYGNYYIEDSGDA

-2302 NVDSQTDPYIA
+2302 NVTDKTTYPYIA
-2313 FLPTLAKDGN
+2313 FLPTLADDEN
-2323 GAAYSLWWMR
+2323 GAAYSLWWIS
-2333 GTTSTD
+2333 GLTSAGPS
-2339 QDAKPNSAYIKTDGN
+2339 AKPNSAYIKTDGK
-2354 KAYIYDDTGAGQD
+2354 KAYIYDDTGAGD
-2367 NNPGNQR
+2367 DTNPGNQR
-2374 ATVMLQFGEAANSTK
+2374 ATVMLQFGEAANSTNPD
-2389 SGVDITDITDEVIQ
+2389 VDITDITDEVIQ

-2418 GEIHVKASQVQ
+2418 GDIQVKASQVQ

-2439 EVTWGE
+2439 EVTWAE
-2445 PNDKTASP
+2445 PSDSDKNASP

-2462 PCNAAGVV
+2462 PCDAAGKVAS
-2470 EEDAVP
+2470 DAVP

-2494 WTGNFVVRVTP
+2494 WTGYFVVRVTP
-2505 YNTNDDPNQDD
+2505 YNTNNDSTQVD
-2516 NFNTSA
+2516 NSRTSA

-2535 EFRLVKRNNG
+2535 EFRLVKRENG
-2545 GFDWGQCQ
+2545 GFDWNQCQ
-2553 TPDYPGMQFNYE
+2553 TPDEKSREFKYE
-2565 VVAVLKNYTEYPTDE
+2565 VVAVLKNYAEYPTDE

-2588 GRNTYYFRSQD
+2588 GKHPYYFSSQN
-2599 GKQYIRLTKNLERT
+2599 GKQYIRLTQNLERT
-2613 LTLTALATPG
+2613 LTLTALATPD
-2623 NNSTKYLRSA
+2623 NSSSTKYLRSA

-2661 GKLNKDGDTEFVTYT
+2661 GKLNKDGDTEYVTYT

-2692 PKVKNGSEH
+2692 PKVKSDSSEH

-2712 KYLGNDEVNGVSLNG
+2712 KYLGNDTVKGQSLNG
-2727 QYITLVARES
+2727 QYITLAARES
-2737 IVTGS
+2737 IVTES

-2888 YTFKWTQ
+2888 YTFNWTQ
-2895 DDIRPTDAAPDYQIK
+2895 EDMDAKTPTYSIK
-2910 LYGLLTG
+2910 LYGLLT
-2917 ADGNVTG
+2917 DEKGNVSG
-2924 QEKIALK
+2924 QEQIALK
-2931 DGVNLANEVRRSGSS
+2931 EGVNLAKEVKNSG
-2946 NSFTLPVNVDTMLA
+2946 NTFTLPVNVDTMLA
-2960 NGSDSWRYDKVRLEV
+2960 NGSDSWRYNKVRLEV
-2975 TRVAAADTDEIGA
+2975 TRVAAAGTDEIGA

-3023 YTVSWSPSDDARIGY
+3023 YTVSWSPSDDARIDHY
-3038 YYLCV
+3038 DLCV
-3043 VDDGGNTVLTLPT
+3043 VDADDKPVLTLPT

-3078 VIARR
+3078 VIAHC
-3083 KAGSDTCFDGPDG
+3083 KDDSCFDGPDG

-3108 DAPTV
+3108 DAPV
-3113 TASSFAPNSPNQE
+3113 VENVAFDNNSPNQE
-3126 TFLNDLKLNMTLEK
+3126 TFLNDLKLNMTLAE

-3152 FSNENN
+3152 FSDEAK
-3158 YNTIA
+3158 YTEIA
-3163 DLARTWQNTPT
+3163 KLAEVWQNTPT
-3174 GQAKYTAQQELTKA
+3174 GQDKYTAQQELTKA

-3193 KSRDAELVI
+3193 NNGDAELVI
-3202 PKDSRTVGGSAS
+3202 PEDSRTVGGSAS
-3214 ADGTNASYTF
+3214 VNGTTASYTF

-3264 DAAAAQLPAITLDA
+3264 KDTEAAQLPAITLDA
-3278 PVAEPERALGNA
+3278 PVDAAEPERALGNA
-3290 VYKQEVN
+3290 VYTQEVN

-3304 AVERGK
+3304 KSNRGTAPLK
-3310 ATLELRRFTVE
+3310 LRRFTVE

-3343 FTVTPLDKDKK
+3343 FTVTPLGEDKT

-3367 TDTDGTTHKRGEIK
+3367 TDADGTIHPRGEIK
-3381 TVTKTYDGKTTALD
+3381 TVTKTYDGKTTEL
-3395 KQTTVVDAETNK
+3395 KEQTTVVDKETGK
-3407 TRTWYDLS
+3407 TRIWYDLS

-3498 AHSDDKGKTVES
+3498 AHSDNKGKTVES
-3510 GTVKVPVNETNTADA
+3510 GTVKVSVNEANTADA
-3525 AEDAQSMD
+3525 TEDAQSMD

-3576 APDETDAAETAPPKQ
+3576 APDETDAAETAPSKQ

>member
-30 LAVLVGGGLIAYT
+30 LAALVGGGLIAYT

-69 ETAGELDAFRQQVME
+69 ETAGELDAFRRQVME

-95 VTVTDADGKTLVSRT
+95 VTVTGADGKTLVSRT

-127 AAAGNHNALVKE
+127 AAAGNHNALVE
-139 LLGDYIYD
+139 RLLGDYIYD

-198 DTLVGYYS
+198 GTLVGYYS

-294 IYTYNDAGQQTKTE
+294 IYTYNDAGQQTETKK
-308 NELYFPLSYNK
+308 ELYFPLSYNK

-333 LLRACENDAD
+333 LLRACENSAE

-401 ADLKY
+401 SDLKY

-453 AWPPVAKVPSLN
+453 AWPAAKVPSLN

-472 IPELGEKIVLTSKTT
+472 IPELGEKIELTSKTT
-487 VLTTK
+487 VLATK

-512 KAKQDVLADHYVGLI
+512 REGQKELADHYVGLI

-549 TETVAAGTPTG
+549 TETVAADTLPKAD
-560 ENQLKLTETKFVTAL
+560 QLKLTATKFVTAL
-575 TKTKT
+575 AK
-580 DGTEE
+580 DDEN
-585 ADWRDVRA
+585 WRDVRA

-626 AFGNKTTATQR
+626 AFDNKTTATQR
-637 TAEYKTVN
+637 IEQTQNAGGKS
-645 NKNYTYYKDEP
+645 YTYYKDEP

-675 NLTVA
+675 DLTVA
-680 SDVTVAGLLVDENTK
+680 SDVTVAGLLVDKDTQS
-695 NVTDTAADQ
+695 VTNTAADQ

-712 AAAAEPS
+712 AAAAEPG
-719 DANSLWRSVGVGGVF
+719 DENSLWRSVGVGGVF
-734 GTVDATQMTTN
+734 GTVDAAQMTTN
-745 DDTNI
+745 RDTNI

-769 FTTDTS
+769 FATGANTS
-775 VSQSLTGLRNN
+775 APSLTGLRNN

-796 GDTKGDARSL
+796 GDTAGDARSL

-816 GYGRGVTLQ
+816 GYGRGVTLK

-838 QLKEQVEAG
+838 QLKKQVEAG
-847 FDKKTGTLTDA
+847 FDKTGALTDA

-866 GGLVGY
+866 GGLIGY
-872 GKEIVL
+872 GKDITL
-878 NGCKTGK
+878 DDCKTGK

-906 QQNDTNSSDVFGNRY
+906 KQNDTNSSDVFGSRY

-933 IISGMTN
+933 IINGMTN
-940 TGLVAAFGKNAAYV
+940 TGLVAAFGKNVAYV
-954 GGIVGVNDADWGG
+954 GGIVGVNDAGWGG

-992 RRINLLKELSRSAG
+992 RRINLLKELNG
-1006 SPASDY
+1006 C

-1031 DENGTQTLGAI
+1031 DKSGTPTLGAI

-1057 EKATISNTSGQNLTI
+1057 EKATISNTSGRNLTI

-1122 GFTVT
+1122 GFTVM

-1153 RLLAAKPT
+1153 RLLAAKPA
-1161 GGTLEAL
+1161 GVTLAAL
-1168 LPTIN
+1168 LPTIDK
-1173 ESTGVLTDSTDANTA
+1173 STGVLTDSTDVKTETNTPIILT
-1188 GGEVTLA
+1188 G
-1195 NFQNKLNLQADIY
+1195 FQNMLNLQADIY

-1216 DAKTKLTIRNATN
+1216 DAKTKLTIQNATN

-1241 NPSNNGAFK
+1241 NPSNGAFK
-1250 GGVLLSKLADGRYDF
+1250 GGVLLNALAGDRYDF
-1265 GTARGALAGG
+1265 GTACGALAGG

-1280 TPNTTLK
+1280 TPNTTLES
-1287 NCTNYGTVA
+1287 CTNYGTVA

-1301 GGFAGWNEGTITG
+1301 GGFAGWNEGTITD
-1314 GSMNASLGNRETG
+1314 GSMAASLGNREAG

-1345 YPAQGCAVRGDS
+1345 YPAQDCAVRGDS
-1357 YVGGIAGVN
+1357 CVGGIAGVN
-1366 LGGDAK
+1366 LGGDAA
-1372 ASKGLII
+1372 ASTRKGLII
-1379 CTENNSTGTV
+1379 CTGDTPAASV

-1404 SISLSG
+1404 NISLSG
-1410 QLQSSVTATDYAGG
+1410 KLQSSVTATGYAGG

-1430 KNGIYTGNIYGADN
+1430 DKGSIYSAENTTGT
-1444 ANDAV
+1444 V
-1449 LGSVTAANYAGGVAG
+1449 RGSVTAANYAGGVVG
-1464 TNRAEITRVENRAS
+1464 TNSAEITRVENYAS

-1505 SGNAAAVYAT
+1505 QNQIYAT

-1526 NKDALIENVQVKAD
+1526 NKDALIENVQVKAA

-1559 GQETG
+1559 GQGSGLESS
-1564 PEDNSSVSGCT
+1564 SSVSGCT

-1585 VAAYNGKNA
+1585 VAAYNGKDA
-1594 TIRNVKLAENAKV
+1594 TIRNVRLAANANV
-1607 QFSTPA
+1607 RFSTPA

-1631 VGNGAL
+1631 VENGAL
-1637 SLNDGLRAGTNTV
+1637 ALSDGLRAGTNTV
-1650 TLGGA
+1650 TLGGV
-1655 VGRTTEHGKVSST
+1655 VGRTTKYGTVSST

-1683 LGGVAGWNDGTL
+1683 LGGVAGQNDGTL
-1695 DQCTYSGTMGGD
+1695 EQCTYSGTMGGE
-1707 ADTDGLVSVGARST
+1707 ADRDGLVSDGARST

-1772 IAGRNNAKIVNSYV
+1772 IAGRNNVEIANSYV
-1786 ATESSSNGAGSIIT
+1786 ATERSNGGAGSIIT

-1822 KKALVSDDAKKTALV
+1822 KKALVSDEEAPPALV
-1837 TQVKNWLG
+1837 AQVDNWLDA
-1845 VADANAGIN
+1845 ADANAGIN

-1863 TTYAGLK
+1863 KTYANLM

-1879 CGYGN
+1879 CGYRN

-1892 ANDLLVTLRGSNN
+1892 ANDLLVALRGSNN

-1981 FDRSKNKDDTDDDN
+1981 FNGSKNKDDTDNDN
-1995 IYKSENR
+1995 IYKRENR

-2063 ITTNTNDKNS
+2063 ITTNTNDGNP

-2078 GGIVGFIDQPIS
+2078 GGVVGFIDQPIS

-2103 QIWYKSNGANDCAG
+2103 QIWYESNGANDCAG
-2117 IIGKIEMKK
+2117 IIGKIEMKQV
-2126 PTDIMT
+2126 TDIMT
-2132 LNIIDCVNSSAIK
+2132 LNIIDCVNSGAIK

-2157 GPYNKGNIDNVTV
+2157 GPYDKGKIENVTV
-2170 NIDRCRNLNTDFTC
+2170 NIDRCRNLNTVFTC
-2184 GGVYDRRV
+2184 GRKI
-2192 GIVGSRGNGSGSK
+2192 GIVGSRGDGRGSNK
-2205 EATNVTNCFA
+2205 ATNVTNCFA
-2215 TVGTGWY
+2215 TVGTDWF
-2222 PIAYLRQSYENVT
+2222 PIAYLRLSGENVT
-2235 GHGNYYIENSESA
+2235 GHGNYYIENSESE
-2248 GKSFFKKDSRKLTTT
+2248 GKSFYKKDSRKLTTE
-2263 KPAKKTGNWNNPNY
+2263 KPDSTTGNWKNPKRDS
-2277 EPAYKETAWNPSSE
+2277 AYNEAKWDPSSE

-2302 NVDSQTDPYIA
+2302 NVTDKATNPYIA
-2313 FLPTLAKDGN
+2313 FLPSLADDWN
-2323 GAAYSLWWMR
+2323 GAAYNLKSMQ
-2333 GTTSTD
+2333 GITSTD
-2339 QDAKPNSAYIKTDGN
+2339 SDAKPNSAYIKTDGN
-2354 KAYIYDDTGAGQD
+2354 KTYIFDDTGAGD
-2367 NNPGNQR
+2367 DTNPGKQR
-2374 ATVMLQFGEAANSTK
+2374 ATVMLQFGEAANSTNPD
-2389 SGVDITDITDEVIQ
+2389 VDITDITDEVIQ
-2403 NYYKYVLDSTKPAQP
+2403 NYYKYVLDSTKPAKP
-2418 GEIHVKASQVQ
+2418 GKIDVKASQVQ
-2429 DADNNVYGRY
+2429 DDADNNVYGRY
-2439 EVTWGE
+2439 EVTWDE
-2445 PNDKTASP
+2445 PNDTTASP

-2462 PCNAAGVV
+2462 PCDAEGNVAP
-2470 EEDAVP
+2470 DAVP

-2505 YNTNDDPNQDD
+2505 YNTNDDPNQAD
-2516 NFNTSA
+2516 NFNTSG

-2535 EFRLVKRNNG
+2535 EFRLVKRKNG
-2545 GFDWGQCQ
+2545 GFDWNQCQ
-2553 TPDYPGMQFNYE
+2553 TPDEKWREFKYE

-2588 GRNTYYFRSQD
+2588 GKYNYDFTKN
-2599 GKQYIRLTKNLERT
+2599 GKQYIRLTNHLERT
-2613 LTLTALATPG
+2613 LTLTALATPV
-2623 NNSTKYLRSA
+2623 NSSSTKYLRSA

-2646 DHNGDSGKDEDGLPL
+2646 DHNGDKGKDEDGLPL
-2661 GKLNKDGDTEFVTYT
+2661 GTLKQDGDTDYVTYT

-2692 PKVKNGSEH
+2692 PTVKNGSEH

-2712 KYLGNDEVNGVSLNG
+2712 KYLGNDEVNGESLNG
-2727 QYITLVARES
+2727 QYITLAARES

-2780 DATED
+2780 DATPD

-2790 IASHASETNDTN
+2790 IASHANETSDTN

-2827 PLCFSDVSRTVNTDD
+2827 PLCFSDVNRTDD
-2842 KEWAIQATQTTPQ
+2842 ESWAIQATQTTPQ

-2868 PTLAEDTDG
+2868 PTLAETIKDG
-2877 GKVNPDNNQLT
+2877 VVDNNNQLT
-2888 YTFKWTQ
+2888 YTFNWTQ
-2895 DDIRPTDAAPDYQIK
+2895 EDMDAKTPTYSIK
-2910 LYGLLTG
+2910 LYGLLTDTNG
-2917 ADGNVTG
+2917 KVTG
-2924 QEKIALK
+2924 QEQIALK
-2931 DGVNLANEVRRSGSS
+2931 DGVNLADKVQNSG

-2975 TRVAAADTDEIGA
+2975 TRVAAADTTEIGA

-3023 YTVSWSPSDDARIGY
+3023 YTVSWSPSDDVRIGHY
-3038 YYLCV
+3038 DLCV

-3063 TLDLEQYQGKALRFR
+3063 TLDLEQYQGVAMSFR
-3078 VIARR
+3078 VIARS
-3083 KAGSDTCFDGPDG
+3083 KAGTNCFDGPDG
-3096 ALSQSETIVRRA
+3096 ALSQPETIVRRA
-3108 DAPTV
+3108 AAPKV
-3113 TASSFAPNSPNQE
+3113 TASSFAPDSPNQE
-3126 TFLNDLKLNMTLEK
+3126 TFLNDLKLNMTLEE
-3140 AAQGNVYFTGYI
+3140 AAKGNVYFTGYI

-3163 DLARTWQNTPT
+3163 DLARAWQEKST
-3174 GQAKYTAQQELTKA
+3174 GQDKYKAQQKLTQA

-3193 KSRDAELVI
+3193 NSGDAELVI

-3214 ADGTNASYTF
+3214 ADGTTASYTF

-3247 VMPTDGRTAS
+3247 VMPTDGKTAS
-3257 NWFYILQ
+3257 NWFYFLQQ
-3264 DAAAAQLPAITLDA
+3264 DAANAQLPAITLDA
-3278 PVAEPERALGNA
+3278 PVDTAEPERALGNA
-3290 VYKQEVN
+3290 VYTQEVN

-3304 AVERGK
+3304 KSNRGT
-3310 ATLELRRFTVE
+3310 APLELRRFTVE

-3343 FTVTPLDKDKK
+3343 FTVTPLDSKTKQ

-3367 TDTDGTTHKRGEIK
+3367 TDADGTVTHKRGEIK
-3381 TVTKTYDGKTTALD
+3381 TVTKTYGDKTTKLE
-3395 KQTTVVDAETNK
+3395 KQTDET
-3407 TRTWYDLS
+3407 RIWYDLS
-3415 VEPVTDENGNV
+3415 VEPVYDKDNNLTG
-3426 TWEQKP
+3426 WESQP

-3498 AHSDDKGKTVES
+3498 AHSIGDDKTVAS
-3510 GTVKVPVNETNTADA
+3510 DSVKVTVNETNTADA
-3525 AEDAQSMD
+3525 TEDAQSMD

-3591 TETSDA
+3591 TGTSDA

>member
-30 LAVLVGGGLIAYT
+30 LAALVGGGLIAYT

-69 ETAGELDAFRQQVME
+69 ETAGELDAFRRQVME
-84 EGSTGDHFQND
+84 EGDTGDHFQND
-95 VTVTDADGKTLVSRT
+95 VTVTDAGGNTLVSRT
-110 KTELNQNV
+110 KTELDQNV

-172 TKSDKLRFNQDGAT
+172 TKSDKLRFNKDGAT
-186 NIYDRSYDHRRN
+186 NIYDRSYDHRRK
-198 DTLVGYYS
+198 DSLVGYYS

-247 DTSYTATAYAA
+247 DTSYTATAYDAK
-258 GDTGDNRKPLF
+258 DTGKTKPLF

-308 NELYFPLSYNK
+308 KELYFPLSYNK

-333 LLRACENDAD
+333 LLRACENDAK

-354 LLNDPKDI
+354 LLNDPQDI

-411 NLRWSADWKIDDKGT
+411 NLRWSADWKIAGEGT

-448 YCAAG
+448 YCASGERYPA
-453 AWPPVAKVPSLN
+453 AKVPSLN

-472 IPELGEKIVLTSKTT
+472 IPELGEKIELTSKTAG
-487 VLTTK
+487 VTTQ

-512 KAKQDVLADHYVGLI
+512 REGQKELADHYVGLI

-549 TETVAAGTPTG
+549 TETLAADTLPN
-560 ENQLKLTETKFVTAL
+560 ENQLKLTATKFVTAL
-575 TKTKT
+575 AK
-580 DGTEE
+580 DDEN
-585 ADWRDVRA
+585 WRDVRA

-626 AFGNKTTATQR
+626 AFDDSTTATER

-645 NKNYTYYKDEP
+645 NKSYTYYTDEP

-675 NLTVA
+675 DLTVA
-680 SDVTVAGLLVDENTK
+680 SDVTVAGLLVDKDTQSVTNT
-695 NVTDTAADQ
+695 APDQ

-719 DANSLWRSVGVGGVF
+719 EKNSLWRSVGVGGVF
-734 GTVDATQMTTN
+734 GTVDAAQMKTN
-745 DDTNI
+745 GDTNI

-769 FTTDTS
+769 FATGANTS
-775 VSQSLTGLRNN
+775 TPSLTGLRNN

-796 GDTKGDARSL
+796 GDTAGDARSL

-838 QLKEQVEAG
+838 QLKEQVKAG
-847 FDKKTGTLTDA
+847 FDETGTLTDA

-872 GKEIVL
+872 GKDITL
-878 NGCKTGK
+878 DNCKTGK

-906 QQNDTNSSDVFGNRY
+906 KQNDTNSSDVFGNRY

-933 IISGMTN
+933 QISGMTN

-967 SQDPKATATVQNCAN
+967 SENTTAKATVQNCAN

-992 RRINLLKELSRSAG
+992 RRINLLKELNG
-1006 SPASDY
+1006 Y

-1020 GCNGKNGVVTW
+1020 GSNGKNGVVTW
-1031 DENGTQTLGAI
+1031 DKSGTPTLGAI

-1057 EKATISNTSGQNLTI
+1057 ENATISNTSTQDLTI

-1093 TLPSATVKVSRVAG
+1093 TLPSATVAVSRVAG
-1107 QQLVGGVIGANLPVG
+1107 QQLVGGVIGVNLPVG
-1122 GFTVT
+1122 GFTVAD
-1127 GGAFN
+1127 GGAFITN
-1132 TDVASGRVEAD
+1132 VASGRVEAD

-1153 RLLAAKPT
+1153 RLLAAKPADV
-1161 GGTLEAL
+1161 TLAAL
-1168 LPTIN
+1168 LPTIDQ
-1173 ESTGVLTDSTDANTA
+1173 STGVLTDSTDAQTA
-1188 GGEVTLA
+1188 DGIITLA
-1195 NFQNKLNLQADIY
+1195 NFQNKLNLQANIY

-1216 DAKTKLTIRNATN
+1216 DANTKLTIQKATN

-1241 NPSNNGAFK
+1241 NPSNGAFK
-1250 GGVLLSKLADGRYDF
+1250 GGVLLNELAGDRYDF
-1265 GTARGALAGG
+1265 GTACGALAGG

-1280 TPNTTLK
+1280 TPNTTLE
-1287 NCTNYGTVA
+1287 NCINYGTVA

-1314 GSMNASLGNRETG
+1314 GSMAASLGNRETG

-1345 YPAQGCAVRGDS
+1345 YPAEDCAVRGDS
-1357 YVGGIAGVN
+1357 CVGGIAGVN

-1372 ASKGLII
+1372 ASTRQGLII
-1379 CTENNSTGTV
+1379 CTGNNSSTGTV

-1404 SISLSG
+1404 NISLSG

-1430 KNGIYTGNIYGADN
+1430 KNGIYTGRICSAEN
-1444 ANDAV
+1444 ANGAV
-1449 LGSVTAANYAGGVAG
+1449 SGSITAANYAGGVAG
-1464 TNRAEITRVENRAS
+1464 TNSAEITRVENYAS

-1493 DEGGTISYCSHA
+1493 NAGGTISYCSHA
-1505 SGNAAAVYAT
+1505 QNPIYAT

-1526 NKDALIENVQVKAD
+1526 NSGASIENVQVKAD

-1559 GQETG
+1559 GQGSGLESS
-1564 PEDNSSVSGCT
+1564 SSVSGCT

-1585 VAAYNGKNA
+1585 VAAYNRAGA
-1594 TIRNVKLAENAKV
+1594 TIRNVKLAANANV
-1607 QFSTPA
+1607 RFSTPA

-1625 TVTGCQ
+1625 TVTGCR
-1631 VGNGAL
+1631 VENGAL
-1637 SLNDGLRAGTNTV
+1637 ALNDGLRAGTNTV

-1655 VGRTTEHGKVSST
+1655 VGRTTKDGTVSST
-1668 DVLLDLTQN
+1668 EVLLDLTQN

-1683 LGGVAGWNDGTL
+1683 LGGVAGRNDGTL
-1695 DQCTYSGTMGGD
+1695 DRCTYSGTMGGE
-1707 ADTDGLVSVGARST
+1707 ADRDGLVSVGARST

-1772 IAGRNNAKIVNSYV
+1772 IAGRNNAEITKSYV
-1786 ATESSSNGAGSIIT
+1786 ATVRSGSAGSIIT

-1816 IKGSGS
+1816 ITGSGS
-1822 KKALVSDDAKKTALV
+1822 KKALVSDEEATPALV
-1837 TQVKNWLG
+1837 AQVKNWLG
-1845 VADANAGIN
+1845 AADANAGIN

-1870 GVDTVSKEG
+1870 GVDTVSVQ
-1879 CGYGN
+1879 GYGY

-1892 ANDLLVTLRGSNN
+1892 ANDLLVALCGSNN

-1918 AGFNSLRG
+1918 AGFNSLHG

-1958 NVTDKS
+1958 NVTGKS

-1981 FDRSKNKDDTDDDN
+1981 NNKNDTDDEN
-1995 IYKSENR
+1995 IFKSKNR

-2063 ITTNTNDKNS
+2063 MTTNTNDHDLNLG

-2078 GGIVGFIDQPIS
+2078 GGVVGIIDQPIS

-2103 QIWYKSNGANDCAG
+2103 QIWYERNGANDCAG

-2126 PTDIMT
+2126 VTDIMT
-2132 LNIIDCVNSSAIK
+2132 LNIIDCVNSGAIK
-2145 AASQAVGILAWI
+2145 AESQAVGILAWI
-2157 GPYNKGNIDNVTV
+2157 GPWDKGRIDNVTV
-2170 NIDRCRNLNTDFTC
+2170 NIDRCRNLNTVFTC
-2184 GGVYDRRV
+2184 GRKI
-2192 GIVGSRGNGSGSK
+2192 GIVGSRGDGRGSNK
-2205 EATNVTNCFA
+2205 ATNVTNCFA
-2215 TVGTGWY
+2215 TVGTDWF
-2222 PIAYLRQSYENVT
+2222 PIAYLRLSGENVT

-2263 KPAKKTGNWNNPNY
+2263 KPAQKTGNWNNPNY
-2277 EPAYKETAWNPSSE
+2277 EPAYKETEWSSSSG

-2302 NVDSQTDPYIA
+2302 NVDDKTYPYIA
-2313 FLPTLAKDGN
+2313 FLPTLAEDEN
-2323 GAAYSLWWMR
+2323 GAAYSLWWIS
-2333 GTTSTD
+2333 GSTP
-2339 QDAKPNSAYIKTDGN
+2339 AGPPAEPNSAYIKTDGN
-2354 KAYIYDDTGAGQD
+2354 KAYIFDDTGAGD
-2367 NNPGNQR
+2367 NNNPGKQR
-2374 ATVMLQFGEAANSTK
+2374 ATVMLQFGEAANSKVTK
-2389 SGVDITDITDEVIQ
+2389 DVDITDITDEVIQ

-2418 GEIHVKASQVQ
+2418 GEIQVKASQVQ
-2429 DADNNVYGRY
+2429 KADNNVYGRY
-2439 EVTWGE
+2439 EVTWKV
-2445 PNDKTASP
+2445 PTDTDASP
-2453 AAYYRVEIL
+2453 ASYYRVEIL
-2462 PCNAAGVV
+2462 PCDAIGNITGV
-2470 EEDAVP
+2470 A
-2476 YLKADVYQRSYT
+2476 YLTADVYQRSYT

-2505 YNTNDDPNQDD
+2505 YNTNNDPTQPDHPR
-2516 NFNTSA
+2516 TSG

-2535 EFRLVKRNNG
+2535 EFRLVKRTGG
-2545 GFDWGQCQ
+2545 GFDWNQCQ
-2553 TPDYPGMQFNYE
+2553 TPDEKRREFKYE

-2588 GRNTYYFRSQD
+2588 GRYTYYFSRQN
-2599 GKQYIRLTKNLERT
+2599 GKQYIRLTQNLERT
-2613 LTLTALATPG
+2613 LTLTALATPE
-2623 NNSTKYLRSA
+2623 NNSTSYLRSA

-2646 DHNGDSGKDEDGLPL
+2646 DNPGSAKDEDGLPL
-2661 GKLNKDGDTEFVTYT
+2661 GMLNKDGSTEFVTYT

-2692 PKVKNGSEH
+2692 PRVENGSSEH

-2727 QYITLVARES
+2727 QYITLAAREG

-2780 DATED
+2780 DATAD

-2790 IASHASETNDTN
+2790 IASHANETNDTD

-2827 PLCFSDVSRTVNTDD
+2827 PLCFSDVNRTDD
-2842 KEWAIQATQTTPQ
+2842 QGWAIQATQTTPQ

-2868 PTLAEDTDG
+2868 PTLDKNTE
-2877 GKVNPDNNQLT
+2877 GKVDEKTNELT
-2888 YTFKWTQ
+2888 YTFNWTQ
-2895 DDIRPTDAAPDYQIK
+2895 ENIGTETPTYSIK
-2910 LYGLLTG
+2910 LYGLLT
-2917 ADGNVTG
+2917 DENGNVTG
-2924 QEKIALK
+2924 QEQIALK
-2931 DGVNLANEVRRSGSS
+2931 DTLTPTQNGS
-2946 NSFTLPVNVDTMLA
+2946 SFTLPVNVDTMLA

-2975 TRVAAADTDEIGA
+2975 TRVAAAGTNEIGA

-3023 YTVSWSPSDDARIGY
+3023 YTVSWSPSDDVRIGHY
-3038 YYLCV
+3038 DLCV

-3063 TLDLEQYQGKALRFR
+3063 TLDLEQYQGVAMSFR
-3078 VIARR
+3078 VIARS
-3083 KAGSDTCFDGPDG
+3083 KAGTNCFDGPDG

-3108 DAPTV
+3108 AAPKV
-3113 TASSFAPNSPNQE
+3113 TASSFAPDSPNQE
-3126 TFLNDLKLNMTLEK
+3126 TFLNDLKLNMTLNAPAK
-3140 AAQGNVYFTGYI
+3140 GNVYFTGYI

-3163 DLARTWQNTPT
+3163 DLARAWQEKST
-3174 GQAKYTAQQELTKA
+3174 GQDKYTAQQELTKK

-3193 KSRDAELVI
+3193 NNGDAELVI

-3214 ADGTNASYTF
+3214 ADGTTASYTF

-3247 VMPTDGRTAS
+3247 VMPTDGTTAS
-3257 NWFYILQ
+3257 NWFYFLQ
-3264 DAAAAQLPAITLDA
+3264 KDAAKAQLPAITLDA
-3278 PVAEPERALGNA
+3278 PVDAAEPERALGNA
-3290 VYKQEVN
+3290 VYTQEVN

-3304 AVERGK
+3304 NTSRGT
-3310 ATLELRRFTVE
+3310 APLDLRRFTVE

-3332 GTVRNLTDSYT
+3332 GTVRNLTDNYT
-3343 FTVTPLDKDKK
+3343 FTVTPLDSKTKQ

-3367 TDTDGTTHKRGEIK
+3367 TDEDGTTHKRGEIK
-3381 TVTKTYDGKTTALD
+3381 TVTKTYNDITTPLD
-3395 KQTTVVDAETNK
+3395 KQTDET
-3407 TRTWYDLS
+3407 RIWYDLS
-3415 VEPVTDENGNV
+3415 VEPVYDENGNV
-3426 TWEQKP
+3426 TDWKSQP

-3479 QDDSLALQK
+3479 QDDSLDLQK

-3498 AHSDDKGKTVES
+3498 AHSGDNGKTVAS
-3510 GTVKVPVNETNTADA
+3510 GKVKVPVNETNTADA
-3525 AEDAQSMD
+3525 AEDAQSID

-3576 APDETDAAETAPPKQ
+3576 APDETDAAETAPPRQ